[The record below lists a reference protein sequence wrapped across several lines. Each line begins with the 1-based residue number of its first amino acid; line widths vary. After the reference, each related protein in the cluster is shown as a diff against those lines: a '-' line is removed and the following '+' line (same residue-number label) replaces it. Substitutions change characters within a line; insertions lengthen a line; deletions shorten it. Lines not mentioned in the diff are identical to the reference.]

1 MNSDVNIKYSLPLWL
16 AVLCV
21 VIVSLYACNSM
32 QNKKPHNV
40 LVIHSSNKN
49 DSWVKDLNRGI
60 KKAFDDKN
68 LDTQIKEYYLSSEL
82 RAEEARQNEINK
94 LLDSYK
100 SKPLDLIIVAD
111 DDCFYSFFATEH
123 PYTHSKPVI
132 FAGIDYVVSDLFGV
146 HNHKNVTGITNEPNF
161 IETYR
166 LAVQLFG
173 MINNIQIVAENSPA
187 GKAAIEDAKSLLL
200 NIPNAVIKED
210 SLQVDTWESLESK
223 SNDSVYIYIKN
234 LNKINGRQ
242 LMESMTYRPHSFCIM
257 AKWSNFY
264 SDLPLMG
271 TAPFLMVNNEG
282 FGDGRIG
289 GYMAENYEV
298 GYEAANM
305 GAKILTG
312 TPIASIP
319 VKAIELKPIFNWAQ
333 LQRWNI
339 SIDKLP
345 ANSIILNMPMAIR
358 YSNLVIYMLI
368 FSCLFIVII
377 TVSLVY
383 ILNKEKKGKKLA
395 QNLLLNKREELEVTM
410 KSIRESVISIDN
422 NKRIFAINQATL
434 DCLGLK
440 KDMHEYI
447 GADIFSVLNITL
459 RGRDNYLTDIF
470 NSLDKFYLSY
480 QFEKG
485 ATIVTSENQSLL
497 IEGTVSSLQTMDNS
511 IGWIISFKDIT
522 DEFIKKE
529 LQTLAMGDAHVYGW
543 RYNGKKDIFVFEEVF
558 FRETGVYDN
567 GKHTIHSDV
576 FEGMIHPEDYANW
589 SKQINHILQRKS
601 EKQNIQLRIYI
612 NNKYEWWS
620 FNVTYI
626 NNPALSTSFT
636 LFGLC
641 MNIQTFKETE
651 ENLRIAKNKAEE
663 SDKLK
668 SIFLSNMSH
677 EIRTPLNAIVG
688 FSNLLTSDD
697 NFTAEEKSIFVT
709 TINEKCEILLT
720 LINDIL
726 DLSRIESG
734 LPFNPEI
741 CNLTLIIE
749 ETLASEKT
757 NLSKYVI
764 LKKYLPKEPVFIK
777 TDSLRLRQLIRN
789 LISNSIKFTREGY
802 IEVGCSINRNKNLI
816 FYVEDT
822 GLGISLKEQKKIF
835 ERFYKTDNFS
845 QGGGLGLSICKVIV
859 ERMGGEISV
868 QSVQGE
874 GSKFTVVLPY
884 SSVIESSYDNE

>member
-1 MNSDVNIKYSLPLWL
+1 M
-16 AVLCV
+16 
-21 VIVSLYACNSM
+21 IVSLYACNSV

-40 LVIHSSNKN
+40 LVIHSFNKN
-49 DSWVKDLNRGI
+49 DSWVEDLNKGI
-60 KKAFDDKN
+60 KEAFDVKN
-68 LDTQIKEYYLSSEL
+68 LDTQINEYYLSSEL
-82 RAEEARQNEINK
+82 RTEEAKQNEINK
-94 LLDSYK
+94 LLDSYR

-111 DDCFYSFFATEH
+111 DDCFSSFFATEH
-123 PYTHSKPVI
+123 PLTHSKPVI
-132 FAGIDYVVSDLFGV
+132 FAGIDYVISELIEK
-146 HNHKNVTGITNEPNF
+146 HNHGNITGITNEPNF
-161 IETYR
+161 RQTYR

-173 MINNIQIVAENSPA
+173 KINSIQIIAEDSYA
-187 GKAAIEDAKSLLL
+187 GRAAINDAKTHLIT
-200 NIPNAVIKED
+200 IPNTVIKED
-210 SLQVDTWESLESK
+210 SLHQDGWEPLELE
-223 SNDSVYIYIKN
+223 SNDSIYIFIKN
-234 LNKINGRQ
+234 INKINGRQ
-242 LMESMTYRPHSFCIM
+242 LMESMTYQPHSFCIM
-257 AKWSNFY
+257 AKWSDFY
-264 SDLPLMG
+264 SDLPHMG

-298 GYEAANM
+298 GYEAGIMA
-305 GAKILTG
+305 AKILTG
-312 TPIASIP
+312 TPVTSIP
-319 VKAIELKPIFNWAQ
+319 VKAIELKPIFNWQQ

-339 SIDKLP
+339 PIDKLP
-345 ANSIILNMPMAIR
+345 ANSIILNMPMGIR
-358 YSNLVIYMLI
+358 YSNLIIYVLV
-368 FSCLFIVII
+368 FSGLFIVFV
-377 TVSLVY
+377 TVSLIY
-383 ILNKEKKGKKLA
+383 ILNKEKKDKKLA

-422 NKRIFAINQATL
+422 NKQIFAMNQAAL
-434 DCLGLK
+434 DSLGLK
-440 KDMHEYI
+440 KDIHEYI
-447 GADIFSVLNITL
+447 GADIFSVFNITL
-459 RGRDNYLTDIF
+459 RGNENYLTDIF
-470 NSLDKFYLSY
+470 NSLDKNYLSY
-480 QFEKG
+480 QLEKG

-497 IEGTVSSLQTMDNS
+497 IEGTVSSLLTMDNYT
-511 IGWIISFKDIT
+511 GWIISFKDIT

-529 LQTLAMGDAHVYGW
+529 LQTLAMGDAHVYAW
-543 RYNGKKDIFVFEEVF
+543 RYNGKKDVFVFEEVF

-576 FEGMIHPEDYANW
+576 FEGMIHPEDYGNW
-589 SKQINHILQRKS
+589 NKQIKHILDRKS
-601 EKQNIQLRIYI
+601 DKLTIQIRIYI

-641 MNIQTFKETE
+641 MSIQTFKETE
-651 ENLRIAKNKAEE
+651 ENLRIAKDKAEE

-697 NFTAEEKSIFVT
+697 NFSAEEKSIFVT

-734 LPFNPEI
+734 LPFNPEV

-757 NLSKYVI
+757 ILSPYVA
-764 LKKYLPKEPVFIK
+764 LKKNLPKEPVFINA
-777 TDSLRLRQLIRN
+777 DSLRLRQLIRH
-789 LISNSIKFTREGY
+789 LINNSFKFTHDGF
-802 IEVGCSINRNKNLI
+802 IEVGCSVNQNKNLI
-816 FYVEDT
+816 FYVEDS

-868 QSVQGE
+868 QSVHGE

-884 SSVIESSYDNE
+884 SSVIEASYENE

>member
-1 MNSDVNIKYSLPLWL
+1 M
-16 AVLCV
+16 
-21 VIVSLYACNSM
+21 IVSLYACNSV

-40 LVIHSSNKN
+40 LVIHSFNKN
-49 DSWVKDLNRGI
+49 DSWVEDLNKGI
-60 KKAFDDKN
+60 KEAFDDEN
-68 LDTQIKEYYLSSEL
+68 LDTQVKEYYLSTEL
-82 RAEEARQNEINK
+82 RTEEAKQNEINK
-94 LLDSYK
+94 LLDSYS

-111 DDCFYSFFATEH
+111 DDCFSSFFATEH
-123 PYTHSKPVI
+123 PYTHSKPVV
-132 FAGIDYVVSDLFGV
+132 FAGIDYVISELIEKHTHG
-146 HNHKNVTGITNEPNF
+146 NITGITNEPNF
-161 IETYR
+161 RQTYR

-173 MINNIQIVAENSPA
+173 KINSIQIIAEDSYA
-187 GKAAIEDAKSLLL
+187 GRAAINDAKTHLIT
-200 NIPNAVIKED
+200 IPNTVIKED
-210 SLQVDTWESLESK
+210 SLQLDVWEPLELE
-223 SNDSVYIYIKN
+223 SNDSIYIFVKN
-234 LNKINGRQ
+234 INKINGRQ
-242 LMESMTYRPHSFCIM
+242 LIESMTYQPHSFCIM
-257 AKWSNFY
+257 AKWSDFY
-264 SDLPLMG
+264 SDLPHMG

-298 GYEAANM
+298 GYEAGIMA
-305 GAKILTG
+305 AKILTG
-312 TPIASIP
+312 TPVASIP
-319 VKAIELKPIFNWAQ
+319 VKAIELKPIFNWQQ

-339 SIDKLP
+339 PIDKLP
-345 ANSIILNMPMAIR
+345 ANSIILNMPMRIR
-358 YSNLVIYMLI
+358 YSNLIIYVLV
-368 FSCLFIVII
+368 FSGLFIVFV
-377 TVSLVY
+377 TVSLIY
-383 ILNKEKKGKKLA
+383 ILNKEKKDKKLA

-422 NKRIFAINQATL
+422 NKRIFAINQAAL

-459 RGRDNYLTDIF
+459 RGRDNYLADIF

-480 QFEKG
+480 QLDKG

-497 IEGTVSSLQTMDNS
+497 IEGTVSSLLTMDNYT
-511 IGWIISFKDIT
+511 GWIISFKDIT

-529 LQTLAMGDAHVYGW
+529 LHTLAMGDAHVYAW
-543 RYNGKKDIFVFEEVF
+543 RYNGKKDVFVFEEVF

-576 FEGMIHPEDYANW
+576 FEGMIHPEDYGNW
-589 SKQINHILQRKS
+589 NKQIKHILDRKS
-601 EKQNIQLRIYI
+601 DKLTIQIRIYI

-641 MNIQTFKETE
+641 MSIQTFKETE
-651 ENLRIAKNKAEE
+651 ENLRIAKDKAEE

-697 NFTAEEKSIFVT
+697 NFSAEEKSIFVT

-734 LPFNPEI
+734 LPFNPEV

-757 NLSKYVI
+757 ILSPYVA
-764 LKKYLPKEPVFIK
+764 LKKNLPKEPVFINA
-777 TDSLRLRQLIRN
+777 DSLRLRQLIRN
-789 LISNSIKFTREGY
+789 LINNSFKFTHDGF
-802 IEVGCSINRNKNLI
+802 IEVGCILSKNKNLI
-816 FYVEDT
+816 FYVEDS

-868 QSVQGE
+868 QSVHGE

-884 SSVIESSYDNE
+884 SSVIEASYENE

>member
-1 MNSDVNIKYSLPLWL
+1 
-16 AVLCV
+16 
-21 VIVSLYACNSM
+21 M

-40 LVIHSSNKN
+40 LVIHSFNKN
-49 DSWVKDLNRGI
+49 DSWVEDLNKGI
-60 KKAFDDKN
+60 KEAFDDKN
-68 LDTQIKEYYLSSEL
+68 LDTQINEYYLSSEL
-82 RAEEARQNEINK
+82 RTEEAKQNEINK
-94 LLDSYK
+94 LLDSYR

-111 DDCFYSFFATEH
+111 DDCFSSFFATEH
-123 PYTHSKPVI
+123 PLTHSKPVI
-132 FAGIDYVVSDLFGV
+132 FAGIDYVISELIEK
-146 HNHKNVTGITNEPNF
+146 HNHGNITGITNEPNF
-161 IETYR
+161 RQTYR

-173 MINNIQIVAENSPA
+173 KINSIQIIAEDSYA
-187 GKAAIEDAKSLLL
+187 GRAAINDAKTHLIT
-200 NIPNAVIKED
+200 IPNTVIKED
-210 SLQVDTWESLESK
+210 SLHQDGWEPLELE
-223 SNDSVYIYIKN
+223 SNDSIYIFIKN
-234 LNKINGRQ
+234 INKINGRQ
-242 LMESMTYRPHSFCIM
+242 LMESMTYQPHSFCIM
-257 AKWSNFY
+257 AKWSDFY
-264 SDLPLMG
+264 SDLPHMG

-289 GYMAENYEV
+289 GYMVENYEA
-298 GYEAANM
+298 GYEAGIMA
-305 GAKILTG
+305 AKILTG
-312 TPIASIP
+312 TPVASIP
-319 VKAIELKPIFNWAQ
+319 VKAIELKPIFNWQQ

-339 SIDKLP
+339 PIDKLP

-358 YSNLVIYMLI
+358 YSNLIIYVLV
-368 FSCLFIVII
+368 FSGLFIVFV
-377 TVSLVY
+377 TVSLIY
-383 ILNKEKKGKKLA
+383 ILNKEKKDKKLA

-422 NKRIFAINQATL
+422 NKQIFAMNQAAL

-440 KDMHEYI
+440 KDIHEYI

-459 RGRDNYLTDIF
+459 RGRDNYLADIF
-470 NSLDKFYLSY
+470 TSLDKFYHSY
-480 QFEKG
+480 QLDKG

-497 IEGTVSSLQTMDNS
+497 IEGTVSSLQTMDNYT
-511 IGWIISFKDIT
+511 GCIISFKDIT

-529 LQTLAMGDAHVYGW
+529 LHTLAMGDAHVYAW
-543 RYNGKKDIFVFEEVF
+543 RYNGKKDVFVFEEVF

-576 FEGMIHPEDYANW
+576 FEGMIHPEDYGNW
-589 SKQINHILQRKS
+589 NKQIKHILDRKS
-601 EKQNIQLRIYI
+601 DKLTIQIRIYI
-612 NNKYEWWS
+612 NNKYEWWA

-641 MNIQTFKETE
+641 MSIQTFKETE
-651 ENLRIAKNKAEE
+651 ENLRIAKDKAEE

-697 NFTAEEKSIFVT
+697 NFSAEEKSIFVT

-734 LPFNPEI
+734 LPFNPEV

-757 NLSKYVI
+757 ILSPYVA
-764 LKKYLPKEPVFIK
+764 LKKNLPKEPVFINA
-777 TDSLRLRQLIRN
+777 DSLRLRQLIRN
-789 LISNSIKFTREGY
+789 LINNSFKFTHDGF
-802 IEVGCSINRNKNLI
+802 IEVGCSVNQNKNLI
-816 FYVEDT
+816 FYVEDS

-868 QSVQGE
+868 QSVHGE

-884 SSVIESSYDNE
+884 SSVIEASYENE

>member
-1 MNSDVNIKYSLPLWL
+1 M
-16 AVLCV
+16 
-21 VIVSLYACNSM
+21 IVSLYACNSV

-40 LVIHSSNKN
+40 LVIHSFNKN
-49 DSWVKDLNRGI
+49 DSWVEDLNKGI
-60 KKAFDDKN
+60 KEAFDDKN
-68 LDTQIKEYYLSSEL
+68 LDTQINEYYLSSEL
-82 RAEEARQNEINK
+82 RTEEAKQNEINK
-94 LLDSYK
+94 LLDSYR

-111 DDCFYSFFATEH
+111 DDCFSSFFATEH
-123 PYTHSKPVI
+123 PLTHSKPVI
-132 FAGIDYVVSDLFGV
+132 FAGIDYVISELIEK
-146 HNHKNVTGITNEPNF
+146 HNHGNITGITNEPNF
-161 IETYR
+161 RQTYR

-173 MINNIQIVAENSPA
+173 KINSIQIIAEDSYA
-187 GKAAIEDAKSLLL
+187 GRAAINDAKTHLIT
-200 NIPNAVIKED
+200 IPNTVIKED
-210 SLQVDTWESLESK
+210 SLHQDGWEPLELE
-223 SNDSVYIYIKN
+223 SNDSIYIFIKN
-234 LNKINGRQ
+234 INKINGRQ
-242 LMESMTYRPHSFCIM
+242 LMESMTYQPHSFCIM
-257 AKWSNFY
+257 AKWSDFY
-264 SDLPLMG
+264 SDLPHMG

-289 GYMAENYEV
+289 GYMVENYEA
-298 GYEAANM
+298 GYEAGIMA
-305 GAKILTG
+305 AKILTG
-312 TPIASIP
+312 TPVASIP
-319 VKAIELKPIFNWAQ
+319 VKVIELKPIFNWQQ

-339 SIDKLP
+339 PIDKLP

-358 YSNLVIYMLI
+358 YSNLIIYVLV
-368 FSCLFIVII
+368 FSGLFIVFV
-377 TVSLVY
+377 TVSLIY
-383 ILNKEKKGKKLA
+383 ILNKEKKDKKLA

-422 NKRIFAINQATL
+422 NKQIFAMNQAAL

-440 KDMHEYI
+440 KDIHEYI

-459 RGRDNYLTDIF
+459 RGRDNYLADIF
-470 NSLDKFYLSY
+470 TSLDKFYHSY
-480 QFEKG
+480 QLDKG

-497 IEGTVSSLQTMDNS
+497 IEGTVSSLQTMDNYT
-511 IGWIISFKDIT
+511 GCIISFKDIT

-529 LQTLAMGDAHVYGW
+529 LHTLAMGDAHVYAW
-543 RYNGKKDIFVFEEVF
+543 RYNGKKDVFVFEEVF

-576 FEGMIHPEDYANW
+576 FEGMIHPEDYGNW
-589 SKQINHILQRKS
+589 NKQIKHILNRKS
-601 EKQNIQLRIYI
+601 DKLTIQIRIYI
-612 NNKYEWWS
+612 NNKYEWWT

-641 MNIQTFKETE
+641 MSIQTFKETE
-651 ENLRIAKNKAEE
+651 ENLRIAKDKAEE

-697 NFTAEEKSIFVT
+697 NFSAEEKSIFVT

-734 LPFNPEI
+734 LPFNPEV

-757 NLSKYVI
+757 ILSPYVA
-764 LKKYLPKEPVFIK
+764 LKKNLPKEPVFINA
-777 TDSLRLRQLIRN
+777 DSLRLRQLIRH
-789 LISNSIKFTREGY
+789 LINNSFKFTHDGF
-802 IEVGCSINRNKNLI
+802 IEVGCSVNQNKNLI
-816 FYVEDT
+816 FYVEDS

-868 QSVQGE
+868 QSVHGE

-884 SSVIESSYDNE
+884 SSVIEASYENE

>member
-1 MNSDVNIKYSLPLWL
+1 M
-16 AVLCV
+16 
-21 VIVSLYACNSM
+21 IVSLYACNSV

-40 LVIHSSNKN
+40 LVIHSFNKN
-49 DSWVKDLNRGI
+49 DSWVEDLNKGI
-60 KKAFDDKN
+60 KEAFDDKN
-68 LDTQIKEYYLSSEL
+68 LDTQINEYYLSSEL
-82 RAEEARQNEINK
+82 RTEEAKQNEINK
-94 LLDSYK
+94 LLDSYR

-111 DDCFYSFFATEH
+111 DDCFSSFFATEH
-123 PYTHSKPVI
+123 PLTHSKPVI
-132 FAGIDYVVSDLFGV
+132 FAGIDYVISELIEK
-146 HNHKNVTGITNEPNF
+146 HNHGNITGITNEPNF
-161 IETYR
+161 RQTYR

-173 MINNIQIVAENSPA
+173 KINSIQIIAEDSYA
-187 GKAAIEDAKSLLL
+187 GRAAINDAKTHLIT
-200 NIPNAVIKED
+200 IPNTVIKED
-210 SLQVDTWESLESK
+210 SLHQDGWEPLELE
-223 SNDSVYIYIKN
+223 SNDSIYIFIKN
-234 LNKINGRQ
+234 INKINGRQ
-242 LMESMTYRPHSFCIM
+242 LMESMTYQPHSFCIM
-257 AKWSNFY
+257 AKWSDFY
-264 SDLPLMG
+264 SDLPHMG

-298 GYEAANM
+298 GYEAGIMA
-305 GAKILTG
+305 AKILTG
-312 TPIASIP
+312 TPVASIP
-319 VKAIELKPIFNWAQ
+319 VKAIELKPIFNWQQ

-339 SIDKLP
+339 PIDKLP
-345 ANSIILNMPMAIR
+345 ANSIILNMPMGIR
-358 YSNLVIYMLI
+358 YSNFIIYILV
-368 FSCLFIVII
+368 FSGLFIVFV
-377 TVSLVY
+377 TVSLIY
-383 ILNKEKKGKKLA
+383 ILNKEKKDKKLA

-422 NKRIFAINQATL
+422 NKQIFAMNQAAL

-440 KDMHEYI
+440 KDIHEYI

-459 RGRDNYLTDIF
+459 RGRDNYLADIF
-470 NSLDKFYLSY
+470 TSLDKFYHSY
-480 QFEKG
+480 QLDKG

-497 IEGTVSSLQTMDNS
+497 IEGTVSSLQTMDNYT
-511 IGWIISFKDIT
+511 GCIISFKDIT

-529 LQTLAMGDAHVYGW
+529 LHTLAMGDAHVYAW
-543 RYNGKKDIFVFEEVF
+543 RYNGKKDVFVFEEVF

-576 FEGMIHPEDYANW
+576 FEGMIHPEDYGNW
-589 SKQINHILQRKS
+589 NKQIKHILNRKS
-601 EKQNIQLRIYI
+601 DKLTIQIRIYI

-641 MNIQTFKETE
+641 MSIQTFKETE
-651 ENLRIAKNKAEE
+651 ENLRIAKDKAEE

-697 NFTAEEKSIFVT
+697 NFSAEEKSIFVT

-734 LPFNPEI
+734 LPFNPEV

-757 NLSKYVI
+757 ILSPYVA
-764 LKKYLPKEPVFIK
+764 LKKNLPKEPVFINA
-777 TDSLRLRQLIRN
+777 DSLRLRQLIRN
-789 LISNSIKFTREGY
+789 LINNSFKFTHDGF
-802 IEVGCSINRNKNLI
+802 IEVGCSVNQNKNLI
-816 FYVEDT
+816 FYVEDS

-868 QSVQGE
+868 QSVHGE

-884 SSVIESSYDNE
+884 SSVIEASYENE

>member
-1 MNSDVNIKYSLPLWL
+1 MT
-16 AVLCV
+16 
-21 VIVSLYACNSM
+21 VSLYACNSV

-40 LVIHSSNKN
+40 LVIHSFNKN
-49 DSWVKDLNRGI
+49 DSWVEDLNKGI
-60 KKAFDDKN
+60 KEAFDDKN
-68 LDTQIKEYYLSSEL
+68 LDTQINEYYLSSEL
-82 RAEEARQNEINK
+82 RTEEAKQNEINK
-94 LLDSYK
+94 LLDSYR

-111 DDCFYSFFATEH
+111 DDCFSSFFATEH
-123 PYTHSKPVI
+123 PLTHSKPVI
-132 FAGIDYVVSDLFGV
+132 FAGIDYVISELIEK
-146 HNHKNVTGITNEPNF
+146 HNHGNITGITNEPNF
-161 IETYR
+161 RQTYR

-173 MINNIQIVAENSPA
+173 KINSIQIIAEDSYA
-187 GKAAIEDAKSLLL
+187 GRAAINDAKTHLIT
-200 NIPNAVIKED
+200 IPNTVIKED
-210 SLQVDTWESLESK
+210 SLHQDGWEPLELE
-223 SNDSVYIYIKN
+223 SNDSIYIFIKN
-234 LNKINGRQ
+234 INKINGRQ
-242 LMESMTYRPHSFCIM
+242 LMESMTYQPHSFCIM
-257 AKWSNFY
+257 AKWSDFY
-264 SDLPLMG
+264 SDLPHMG

-289 GYMAENYEV
+289 GYMVENYEA
-298 GYEAANM
+298 GYEAGIMA
-305 GAKILTG
+305 AKILTG
-312 TPIASIP
+312 TPVASIP
-319 VKAIELKPIFNWAQ
+319 VKAIELKPIFNWQQ

-339 SIDKLP
+339 PIDKLP

-358 YSNLVIYMLI
+358 YSNLIIYVLV
-368 FSCLFIVII
+368 FSGLFIVFV
-377 TVSLVY
+377 TVSLIY
-383 ILNKEKKGKKLA
+383 ILNKEKKDKKLA

-422 NKRIFAINQATL
+422 NKQIFAMNQAAL
-434 DCLGLK
+434 DSLGLK
-440 KDMHEYI
+440 KDIHEYI
-447 GADIFSVLNITL
+447 GADIFSVFNITL
-459 RGRDNYLTDIF
+459 RGNENYLTDIF
-470 NSLDKFYLSY
+470 NSLDKNYLSY
-480 QFEKG
+480 QLEKG

-497 IEGTVSSLQTMDNS
+497 IEGTVSSLLTMDNYT
-511 IGWIISFKDIT
+511 GWIISFKDIT

-529 LQTLAMGDAHVYGW
+529 LHTLAMGDAHVYAW
-543 RYNGKKDIFVFEEVF
+543 RYNGKKDVFVFEEVF

-576 FEGMIHPEDYANW
+576 FEGMIHPEDYGNW
-589 SKQINHILQRKS
+589 NKQIKHILDRKS
-601 EKQNIQLRIYI
+601 DKLTIQIRIYI

-641 MNIQTFKETE
+641 MSIQTFKETE
-651 ENLRIAKNKAEE
+651 ENLRIAKDKAEE

-697 NFTAEEKSIFVT
+697 NFSAEEKSIFVT

-734 LPFNPEI
+734 LPFNPEV

-757 NLSKYVI
+757 ILSPYVA
-764 LKKYLPKEPVFIK
+764 LKKNLPKEPVFINA
-777 TDSLRLRQLIRN
+777 DSLRLRQLIRN
-789 LISNSIKFTREGY
+789 LINNSFKFTHDGF
-802 IEVGCSINRNKNLI
+802 IEVGCSVNQNKNLI
-816 FYVEDT
+816 FYVEDS

-868 QSVQGE
+868 QSVHGE

-884 SSVIESSYDNE
+884 SSVIEASYENE

>member
-1 MNSDVNIKYSLPLWL
+1 M
-16 AVLCV
+16 
-21 VIVSLYACNSM
+21 IVSLYACNSV

-40 LVIHSSNKN
+40 LVIHSFNKN
-49 DSWVKDLNRGI
+49 DSWVEDLNKGI
-60 KKAFDDKN
+60 KEAFDDKN
-68 LDTQIKEYYLSSEL
+68 LDTQINEYYLSSEL
-82 RAEEARQNEINK
+82 RTEEAKQNEINK
-94 LLDSYK
+94 LLDSYR

-111 DDCFYSFFATEH
+111 DDCFSSFFATEH
-123 PYTHSKPVI
+123 PLTHSKPVI
-132 FAGIDYVVSDLFGV
+132 FAGIDYVISELIEK
-146 HNHKNVTGITNEPNF
+146 HNHGNITGITNEPNF
-161 IETYR
+161 RQTYR

-173 MINNIQIVAENSPA
+173 KINSIQIIAEDSYA
-187 GKAAIEDAKSLLL
+187 GRAAINDAKTHLIT
-200 NIPNAVIKED
+200 IPNTVIKED
-210 SLQVDTWESLESK
+210 SLHQDGWEPLELE
-223 SNDSVYIYIKN
+223 SNDSIYIFIKN
-234 LNKINGRQ
+234 INKINGRQ
-242 LMESMTYRPHSFCIM
+242 LMESMTYQPHSFCIM
-257 AKWSNFY
+257 AKWSDFY
-264 SDLPLMG
+264 SDLPHMG

-289 GYMAENYEV
+289 GYMVENYEA
-298 GYEAANM
+298 GYEAGIMA
-305 GAKILTG
+305 AKILTG
-312 TPIASIP
+312 TPVASIP
-319 VKAIELKPIFNWAQ
+319 VKAIELKPIFNWQQ

-339 SIDKLP
+339 PIDKLP

-358 YSNLVIYMLI
+358 YSNLIIYVLV
-368 FSCLFIVII
+368 FSGLFIVFV
-377 TVSLVY
+377 TVSLIY
-383 ILNKEKKGKKLA
+383 ILNKEKKDKKLA

-422 NKRIFAINQATL
+422 NKQIFAMNQAAL
-434 DCLGLK
+434 DSLGLK
-440 KDMHEYI
+440 KDIHEYI
-447 GADIFSVLNITL
+447 GADIFSVFNITL
-459 RGRDNYLTDIF
+459 RGRDNYLADIF
-470 NSLDKFYLSY
+470 TSLDKFYHSY
-480 QFEKG
+480 QLDKG

-497 IEGTVSSLQTMDNS
+497 IEGTVSSLQTMDNYT
-511 IGWIISFKDIT
+511 GCIISFKDIT

-529 LQTLAMGDAHVYGW
+529 LHTLAMGDAHVYAW
-543 RYNGKKDIFVFEEVF
+543 RYNGKKDVFVFEEVF

-576 FEGMIHPEDYANW
+576 FEGMIHPEDYGNW
-589 SKQINHILQRKS
+589 NKQIKHILNRKS
-601 EKQNIQLRIYI
+601 DKLTIQIRIYI

-641 MNIQTFKETE
+641 MSIQTFKETE
-651 ENLRIAKNKAEE
+651 ENLRIAKDKAEE

-697 NFTAEEKSIFVT
+697 NFSAEEKSIFVT

-734 LPFNPEI
+734 LPFNPEV

-757 NLSKYVI
+757 ILSPYVA
-764 LKKYLPKEPVFIK
+764 LKKNLPKEPVFINA
-777 TDSLRLRQLIRN
+777 DSLRLRQLIRN
-789 LISNSIKFTREGY
+789 LINNSFKFTHDGF
-802 IEVGCSINRNKNLI
+802 IEVGCSVNQNKNLI
-816 FYVEDT
+816 FYVEDS

-868 QSVQGE
+868 QSVHGE

-884 SSVIESSYDNE
+884 SSVIEASYENE

>member
-1 MNSDVNIKYSLPLWL
+1 M
-16 AVLCV
+16 
-21 VIVSLYACNSM
+21 IVSLYACNSV
-32 QNKKPHNV
+32 QDKKPHNV
-40 LVIHSSNKN
+40 LVIHSFNKN
-49 DSWVKDLNRGI
+49 DSWVEDLNKGI
-60 KKAFDDKN
+60 KEAFDDKN
-68 LDTQIKEYYLSSEL
+68 LDTQINEYYLSSEL
-82 RAEEARQNEINK
+82 RTEEAKQNEINK
-94 LLDSYK
+94 LLDSYR

-111 DDCFYSFFATEH
+111 DDCFSSFFATEH
-123 PYTHSKPVI
+123 PLTHSKPVI
-132 FAGIDYVVSDLFGV
+132 FAGIDYVISELIEK
-146 HNHKNVTGITNEPNF
+146 HNHGNITGITNEPNF
-161 IETYR
+161 RQTYR

-173 MINNIQIVAENSPA
+173 KINSIQIIAEDSYA
-187 GKAAIEDAKSLLL
+187 GRAAINDAKTHLIT
-200 NIPNAVIKED
+200 IPNTVIKED
-210 SLQVDTWESLESK
+210 SLHQDGWEPLELE
-223 SNDSVYIYIKN
+223 SNDSIYIFIKN
-234 LNKINGRQ
+234 INKINGRQ
-242 LMESMTYRPHSFCIM
+242 LMESMTYQPHSFCIM
-257 AKWSNFY
+257 AKWSDFY
-264 SDLPLMG
+264 SDLPHMG

-298 GYEAANM
+298 GYEAGIMA
-305 GAKILTG
+305 AKILTG
-312 TPIASIP
+312 TPVASIP
-319 VKAIELKPIFNWAQ
+319 VKAIELKPIFNWQQ

-339 SIDKLP
+339 PIDKLP

-358 YSNLVIYMLI
+358 YSNLIIYVLV
-368 FSCLFIVII
+368 FSGLFIVFV
-377 TVSLVY
+377 TVSLIY
-383 ILNKEKKGKKLA
+383 ILNKEKKDKKLA

-422 NKRIFAINQATL
+422 NKQIFAMNQAAL

-440 KDMHEYI
+440 KDIHEYI

-459 RGRDNYLTDIF
+459 RGRDNYLADIF
-470 NSLDKFYLSY
+470 TSLDKFYHSY
-480 QFEKG
+480 QLDKG

-497 IEGTVSSLQTMDNS
+497 IEGTVSSLLTMDNYT
-511 IGWIISFKDIT
+511 GWIISFKDIT

-529 LQTLAMGDAHVYGW
+529 LHTLAMGDAHVYAW
-543 RYNGKKDIFVFEEVF
+543 RYNGKKDVFVFEEVF

-576 FEGMIHPEDYANW
+576 FEGMIHPEDYGNW
-589 SKQINHILQRKS
+589 NKQIKHILNRKS
-601 EKQNIQLRIYI
+601 DKLTIQIRIYI
-612 NNKYEWWS
+612 NNKYEWWA

-641 MNIQTFKETE
+641 MSIQTFKETE
-651 ENLRIAKNKAEE
+651 ENLRIAKDKAEE

-697 NFTAEEKSIFVT
+697 NFSAEEKSIFVT

-734 LPFNPEI
+734 LPFNPEV

-757 NLSKYVI
+757 ILSPYVA
-764 LKKYLPKEPVFIK
+764 LKKNLPKEPVFINA
-777 TDSLRLRQLIRN
+777 DSLRLRQLIRN
-789 LISNSIKFTREGY
+789 LINNSFKFTHDGF
-802 IEVGCSINRNKNLI
+802 IEVGCSVNQNKNLI
-816 FYVEDT
+816 FYVEDS

-868 QSVQGE
+868 QSVHGE

-884 SSVIESSYDNE
+884 SSVIEASYENE

>member
-1 MNSDVNIKYSLPLWL
+1 
-16 AVLCV
+16 
-21 VIVSLYACNSM
+21 M

-40 LVIHSSNKN
+40 LVIHSFNKN
-49 DSWVKDLNRGI
+49 DSWVEDLNKGI
-60 KKAFDDKN
+60 KEAFDDEN
-68 LDTQIKEYYLSSEL
+68 LDTQVKEYYLSTEL
-82 RAEEARQNEINK
+82 RTEEAKQNEINK
-94 LLDSYK
+94 LLDSYS

-111 DDCFYSFFATEH
+111 DDCFSSFFATEH
-123 PYTHSKPVI
+123 PYTHSKPVV
-132 FAGIDYVVSDLFGV
+132 FAGIDYVISELIEKHTHG
-146 HNHKNVTGITNEPNF
+146 NITGITNEPNF
-161 IETYR
+161 RQTYR

-173 MINNIQIVAENSPA
+173 KINSIQIIAEDSYA
-187 GKAAIEDAKSLLL
+187 GRAAINDAKTHLIT
-200 NIPNAVIKED
+200 IPNTVIKED
-210 SLQVDTWESLESK
+210 SLHQDGWGSLELE
-223 SNDSVYIYIKN
+223 SNDSIYIFVKN
-234 LNKINGRQ
+234 INKINGRQ
-242 LMESMTYRPHSFCIM
+242 LIESMTYQPHSFCIM
-257 AKWSNFY
+257 AKWSDFY
-264 SDLPLMG
+264 SDLPHMG

-282 FGDGRIG
+282 FGDGRMG

-298 GYEAANM
+298 GYEAGIMA
-305 GAKILTG
+305 AKILTG
-312 TPIASIP
+312 TPVASIP
-319 VKAIELKPIFNWAQ
+319 VKAIELKPIFNWQQ

-339 SIDKLP
+339 PIDKLP
-345 ANSIILNMPMAIR
+345 ANSIILNMPMRIR
-358 YSNLVIYMLI
+358 YSNLIIYVLV
-368 FSCLFIVII
+368 FSGLFIVFV
-377 TVSLVY
+377 TVSLIY
-383 ILNKEKKGKKLA
+383 ILNKEKKDKKLA

-422 NKRIFAINQATL
+422 NKRIFAINQAAL

-447 GADIFSVLNITL
+447 GADIFSVFNITL
-459 RGRDNYLTDIF
+459 RGRDNYLADIF

-480 QFEKG
+480 QLDKG

-497 IEGTVSSLQTMDNS
+497 IEGTVSSLLTMDNYT
-511 IGWIISFKDIT
+511 GWIISFKDIT

-529 LQTLAMGDAHVYGW
+529 LHTLAMGDAHVYAW
-543 RYNGKKDIFVFEEVF
+543 RYNGKKDVFVFEEVF

-576 FEGMIHPEDYANW
+576 FEGMIHPEDYGNW
-589 SKQINHILQRKS
+589 NKQIKHILDRKS
-601 EKQNIQLRIYI
+601 DKLTIQIRIYI

-641 MNIQTFKETE
+641 MSIQTFKETE
-651 ENLRIAKNKAEE
+651 ENLRIAKDKAEE

-697 NFTAEEKSIFVT
+697 NFSAEEKSIFVT

-720 LINDIL
+720 LISDIL

-734 LPFNPEI
+734 LPFNTEV

-757 NLSKYVI
+757 ILSPYVA
-764 LKKYLPKEPVFIK
+764 LKKNLPKEPVFINA
-777 TDSLRLRQLIRN
+777 DSLRLRQLIRN
-789 LISNSIKFTREGY
+789 LINNSFKFTHDGF
-802 IEVGCSINRNKNLI
+802 IEVGCILSKNKNLI
-816 FYVEDT
+816 FYVEDS

-868 QSVQGE
+868 QSVHGE

-884 SSVIESSYDNE
+884 SSVIEASYENE

>member
-1 MNSDVNIKYSLPLWL
+1 
-16 AVLCV
+16 
-21 VIVSLYACNSM
+21 M

-40 LVIHSSNKN
+40 LVIHSFNKN
-49 DSWVKDLNRGI
+49 DSWVEDLNKGI
-60 KKAFDDKN
+60 KEAFDDEN
-68 LDTQIKEYYLSSEL
+68 LDTQVKEYYLSTEL
-82 RAEEARQNEINK
+82 RTEEAKQNEINK
-94 LLDSYK
+94 LLDSYS

-111 DDCFYSFFATEH
+111 DDCFSSFFATEH
-123 PYTHSKPVI
+123 PYTHSKPVV
-132 FAGIDYVVSDLFGV
+132 FAGIDYVISELIEK
-146 HNHKNVTGITNEPNF
+146 HTHENITGITNEPNF
-161 IETYR
+161 RQTYR

-173 MINNIQIVAENSPA
+173 KINSIQIIAEDSYA
-187 GKAAIEDAKSLLL
+187 GRAAINDAKTHLIT
-200 NIPNAVIKED
+200 IPNTVIKED
-210 SLQVDTWESLESK
+210 SLHQDGWEPLELE
-223 SNDSVYIYIKN
+223 SNDSIYIFIKN
-234 LNKINGRQ
+234 INKINGRQ
-242 LMESMTYRPHSFCIM
+242 LMESMTYQPHSFCIM
-257 AKWSNFY
+257 AKWSDFY
-264 SDLPLMG
+264 SDLPHMG

-298 GYEAANM
+298 GYEAGIMA
-305 GAKILTG
+305 AKILTG
-312 TPIASIP
+312 TPVASIP
-319 VKAIELKPIFNWAQ
+319 VKAIELKPIFNWQQ

-339 SIDKLP
+339 PIDKLP
-345 ANSIILNMPMAIR
+345 ANSIILNMPMGIR
-358 YSNLVIYMLI
+358 YSNLIIYVLV
-368 FSCLFIVII
+368 FSGLFIVFV
-377 TVSLVY
+377 TVSLIY
-383 ILNKEKKGKKLA
+383 ILNKEKKDKKLA

-422 NKRIFAINQATL
+422 NKQIFAMNQAAL

-440 KDMHEYI
+440 KDIHEYI
-447 GADIFSVLNITL
+447 GADIFSVFNITL
-459 RGRDNYLTDIF
+459 RGRDNYLADIF

-480 QFEKG
+480 QLDKG

-497 IEGTVSSLQTMDNS
+497 IEGTVSSLLTMDNYT
-511 IGWIISFKDIT
+511 GWIISFKDIT

-529 LQTLAMGDAHVYGW
+529 LHTLAMGDAHVYAW
-543 RYNGKKDIFVFEEVF
+543 RYNGKKDVFVFEEVF

-576 FEGMIHPEDYANW
+576 FEGMIHPEDYGNW
-589 SKQINHILQRKS
+589 NKQIKHILDRKS
-601 EKQNIQLRIYI
+601 DKLTIQIRIYI

-641 MNIQTFKETE
+641 MSIQTFKETE
-651 ENLRIAKNKAEE
+651 ENLRIAKDKAEE

-697 NFTAEEKSIFVT
+697 NFSAEEKSIFVT

-734 LPFNPEI
+734 LPFNPEV

-757 NLSKYVI
+757 ILSPYVA
-764 LKKYLPKEPVFIK
+764 LKKNLPKEPVFINA
-777 TDSLRLRQLIRN
+777 DSLRLRQLIRN
-789 LISNSIKFTREGY
+789 LINNSFKFTHDGF
-802 IEVGCSINRNKNLI
+802 IEVGCILSKNKNLI
-816 FYVEDT
+816 FYVEDS

-868 QSVQGE
+868 QSVHGE

-884 SSVIESSYDNE
+884 SSVIEASYENE

>member
-1 MNSDVNIKYSLPLWL
+1 M
-16 AVLCV
+16 
-21 VIVSLYACNSM
+21 IVSLYACNSV

-40 LVIHSSNKN
+40 LVIHSFNKN
-49 DSWVKDLNRGI
+49 DSWVEDLNKGI
-60 KKAFDDKN
+60 KEAFDDEN
-68 LDTQIKEYYLSSEL
+68 LDTQVKEYYLSTEL
-82 RAEEARQNEINK
+82 RTEEAKQKEINK
-94 LLDSYK
+94 LLDSYS

-111 DDCFYSFFATEH
+111 DDCFSSFFATEH
-123 PYTHSKPVI
+123 PYTHSKPVV
-132 FAGIDYVVSDLFGV
+132 FAGIDYVISELIEK
-146 HNHKNVTGITNEPNF
+146 HTHENITGITNEPNF
-161 IETYR
+161 RQTYR

-173 MINNIQIVAENSPA
+173 KINSIQIIAEDSYA
-187 GKAAIEDAKSLLL
+187 GRAAINDAKTHLIT
-200 NIPNAVIKED
+200 IPNTVIKED
-210 SLQVDTWESLESK
+210 SLQLDVWEPLELE
-223 SNDSVYIYIKN
+223 SNDSIYIFVKN
-234 LNKINGRQ
+234 INKINGRQ
-242 LMESMTYRPHSFCIM
+242 LIESMTYQPHSFCIM
-257 AKWSNFY
+257 AKWSDFY
-264 SDLPLMG
+264 SDLPHMG

-298 GYEAANM
+298 GYEAGIMA
-305 GAKILTG
+305 AKILTG
-312 TPIASIP
+312 TPVASIP
-319 VKAIELKPIFNWAQ
+319 VKAIELKPIFNWQQ

-339 SIDKLP
+339 PIDKLP
-345 ANSIILNMPMAIR
+345 ANSIILNMPMRIR
-358 YSNLVIYMLI
+358 YSNLIIYVLV
-368 FSCLFIVII
+368 FSGLFIVFI
-377 TVSLVY
+377 TVSLIY
-383 ILNKEKKGKKLA
+383 ILNKEKKDKKLA

-422 NKRIFAINQATL
+422 NKRIFAINQAAL

-459 RGRDNYLTDIF
+459 RGRDNYLADIF

-480 QFEKG
+480 QLDKG

-497 IEGTVSSLQTMDNS
+497 IEGTVSSLLTMDNYT
-511 IGWIISFKDIT
+511 GWIISFKDIT

-529 LQTLAMGDAHVYGW
+529 LHTLAMGDAHVYAW
-543 RYNGKKDIFVFEEVF
+543 RYNGKKDVFVFEEVF

-567 GKHTIHSDV
+567 GKHTIYSDV
-576 FEGMIHPEDYANW
+576 FEGMIHPEDYGNW
-589 SKQINHILQRKS
+589 NKQIKHILDRKS
-601 EKQNIQLRIYI
+601 DKLTIQIRIYI
-612 NNKYEWWS
+612 NNKYEWWT

-641 MNIQTFKETE
+641 MSIQTFKETE
-651 ENLRIAKNKAEE
+651 ENLRIAKDKAEE

-697 NFTAEEKSIFVT
+697 NFSAEEKSIFVT

-734 LPFNPEI
+734 LPFNPEV

-757 NLSKYVI
+757 ILSPYVA
-764 LKKYLPKEPVFIK
+764 LKKNLPKEPVFINA
-777 TDSLRLRQLIRN
+777 DSLRLRQLIRN
-789 LISNSIKFTREGY
+789 LINNSFKFTHDGF
-802 IEVGCSINRNKNLI
+802 IEVGCILSKNKNLI
-816 FYVEDT
+816 FYVEDS

-868 QSVQGE
+868 QSVHGE

-884 SSVIESSYDNE
+884 SSVIEASYENE

>member
-1 MNSDVNIKYSLPLWL
+1 M
-16 AVLCV
+16 
-21 VIVSLYACNSM
+21 IVSLYACNSV

-40 LVIHSSNKN
+40 LVIHSFNKN
-49 DSWVKDLNRGI
+49 DSWVEDLNKGI
-60 KKAFDDKN
+60 KEAFDDKN
-68 LDTQIKEYYLSSEL
+68 LDTQINEYYLSSEL
-82 RAEEARQNEINK
+82 RTEEAKQNEINK
-94 LLDSYK
+94 LLDSYR

-111 DDCFYSFFATEH
+111 DDCFSSFFATEH
-123 PYTHSKPVI
+123 PLTHSKPVI
-132 FAGIDYVVSDLFGV
+132 FAGIDYVISELIEK
-146 HNHKNVTGITNEPNF
+146 HNHGNITGITNEPNF
-161 IETYR
+161 RQTYR

-173 MINNIQIVAENSPA
+173 KINSIQIIAEDSYA
-187 GKAAIEDAKSLLL
+187 GRAAINDAKTHLIT
-200 NIPNAVIKED
+200 IPNTVIKED
-210 SLQVDTWESLESK
+210 SLHQDGWEPLELE
-223 SNDSVYIYIKN
+223 SNDSIYIFIKN
-234 LNKINGRQ
+234 INKINGRQ
-242 LMESMTYRPHSFCIM
+242 LMESMTYQPHSFCIM
-257 AKWSNFY
+257 AKWSDFY
-264 SDLPLMG
+264 SDLPHMG

-289 GYMAENYEV
+289 GYMVENYEA
-298 GYEAANM
+298 GYEAGIMA
-305 GAKILTG
+305 AKILTG
-312 TPIASIP
+312 TPVASIP
-319 VKAIELKPIFNWAQ
+319 VKAIELKPIFNWQQ

-339 SIDKLP
+339 PIDKLP
-345 ANSIILNMPMAIR
+345 ANSIILNMPMGIR
-358 YSNLVIYMLI
+358 YSNLIIYVLV
-368 FSCLFIVII
+368 FSGLFIVFV
-377 TVSLVY
+377 TVSLIY
-383 ILNKEKKGKKLA
+383 ILNKEKKDKKLA

-422 NKRIFAINQATL
+422 NKQIFAMNQAAL
-434 DCLGLK
+434 DSLGLK
-440 KDMHEYI
+440 KDIHEYI

-459 RGRDNYLTDIF
+459 RGRDNYLADIF
-470 NSLDKFYLSY
+470 TSLDKFYHSY
-480 QFEKG
+480 QLDKG

-497 IEGTVSSLQTMDNS
+497 IEGTVSSLQTMDNYT
-511 IGWIISFKDIT
+511 GCIISFKDIT

-529 LQTLAMGDAHVYGW
+529 LHTLAMGDAHVYAW
-543 RYNGKKDIFVFEEVF
+543 RYNGKKDVFVFEEVF

-576 FEGMIHPEDYANW
+576 FEGMIHPEDYGNW
-589 SKQINHILQRKS
+589 NKQIKHILNRKS
-601 EKQNIQLRIYI
+601 DKLTIQIRIYI
-612 NNKYEWWS
+612 NNKYEWWA

-641 MNIQTFKETE
+641 MSIQTFKETE
-651 ENLRIAKNKAEE
+651 ENLRIAKDKAEE

-697 NFTAEEKSIFVT
+697 NFSAEEKSIFVT

-734 LPFNPEI
+734 LPFNTEV

-757 NLSKYVI
+757 ILSPYVA
-764 LKKYLPKEPVFIK
+764 LKKNLPKEPVFINA
-777 TDSLRLRQLIRN
+777 DSLRLRQLIRN
-789 LISNSIKFTREGY
+789 LINNSFKFTHDGF
-802 IEVGCSINRNKNLI
+802 IEVGCSVNQNKNLI
-816 FYVEDT
+816 FYVEDS

-868 QSVQGE
+868 QSVHGE

-884 SSVIESSYDNE
+884 SSVIEASYENE

>member
-1 MNSDVNIKYSLPLWL
+1 M
-16 AVLCV
+16 
-21 VIVSLYACNSM
+21 IVSLYACNSV

-40 LVIHSSNKN
+40 LVIHSFNKN
-49 DSWVKDLNRGI
+49 DSWVEDLNKGI
-60 KKAFDDKN
+60 KEAFDDKN
-68 LDTQIKEYYLSSEL
+68 LDTQVKEYYLSSEL
-82 RAEEARQNEINK
+82 RTEEAKQNEINK
-94 LLDSYK
+94 LLDSYR

-111 DDCFYSFFATEH
+111 DDCFSSFFATEH
-123 PYTHSKPVI
+123 PLTHSKPVI
-132 FAGIDYVVSDLFGV
+132 FAGIDYVISELIEK
-146 HNHKNVTGITNEPNF
+146 HNHGNITGITNEPNF
-161 IETYR
+161 RQTYR

-173 MINNIQIVAENSPA
+173 KINSIQIIAEDSYA
-187 GKAAIEDAKSLLL
+187 GRAAINDAKTHLIT
-200 NIPNAVIKED
+200 IPNTVIKED
-210 SLQVDTWESLESK
+210 SLHQDGWEPLELE
-223 SNDSVYIYIKN
+223 SNDSIYIFVKN
-234 LNKINGRQ
+234 INKINGRQ
-242 LMESMTYRPHSFCIM
+242 LIESMTYQPHSFCIM
-257 AKWSNFY
+257 AKWSDFY
-264 SDLPLMG
+264 SDLPHMG

-298 GYEAANM
+298 GYEAGIMA
-305 GAKILTG
+305 AKILTG
-312 TPIASIP
+312 TPVASIP
-319 VKAIELKPIFNWAQ
+319 VKAIELKPIFNWQQ

-339 SIDKLP
+339 PIDKLP
-345 ANSIILNMPMAIR
+345 ANSIILNMPMGIR
-358 YSNLVIYMLI
+358 YSNLIIYVLV
-368 FSCLFIVII
+368 FSGLFIVFV
-377 TVSLVY
+377 TVSLIY
-383 ILNKEKKGKKLA
+383 ILNKEKKDKKLA

-422 NKRIFAINQATL
+422 NKQIFAMNQAAL
-434 DCLGLK
+434 DSLGLK
-440 KDMHEYI
+440 KDIHEYI
-447 GADIFSVLNITL
+447 GADIFSVFNITL
-459 RGRDNYLTDIF
+459 RGNENYLTDIF
-470 NSLDKFYLSY
+470 NSLDKNYLSY
-480 QFEKG
+480 QLEKG

-497 IEGTVSSLQTMDNS
+497 IEGTVSSLLTMDNYT
-511 IGWIISFKDIT
+511 GWIISFKDIT

-529 LQTLAMGDAHVYGW
+529 LHTLAMGDAHVYAW
-543 RYNGKKDIFVFEEVF
+543 RYNGKKDVFVFEEVF

-576 FEGMIHPEDYANW
+576 FEGMIHPEDYGNW
-589 SKQINHILQRKS
+589 NKQIKHILDRKS
-601 EKQNIQLRIYI
+601 DKLTIQIRIYI

-641 MNIQTFKETE
+641 MSIQTFKETE
-651 ENLRIAKNKAEE
+651 ENLRIAKDKAEE

-697 NFTAEEKSIFVT
+697 NFSAEEKSIFVT

-734 LPFNPEI
+734 LPFNPEV

-757 NLSKYVI
+757 ILSPYVA
-764 LKKYLPKEPVFIK
+764 LKKNLPKEPVFINA
-777 TDSLRLRQLIRN
+777 DSLRLRQLIRN
-789 LISNSIKFTREGY
+789 LINNSFKFTHDGF
-802 IEVGCSINRNKNLI
+802 IEVGCILSKNKNLI
-816 FYVEDT
+816 FYVEDS

-868 QSVQGE
+868 QSVHGE

-884 SSVIESSYDNE
+884 SSVIEASYENE

>member
-1 MNSDVNIKYSLPLWL
+1 
-16 AVLCV
+16 
-21 VIVSLYACNSM
+21 M

-40 LVIHSSNKN
+40 LVIHSFNKN
-49 DSWVKDLNRGI
+49 DSWVEDLNKGI
-60 KKAFDDKN
+60 KEAFDDKN
-68 LDTQIKEYYLSSEL
+68 LDTQINEYYLSSEL
-82 RAEEARQNEINK
+82 RTEEAKQNEINK
-94 LLDSYK
+94 LLDSYR

-111 DDCFYSFFATEH
+111 DDCFSSFFATEH
-123 PYTHSKPVI
+123 PLTHSKPVI
-132 FAGIDYVVSDLFGV
+132 FAGIDYVISELIEK
-146 HNHKNVTGITNEPNF
+146 HNHGNITGITNEPNF
-161 IETYR
+161 RQTYR

-173 MINNIQIVAENSPA
+173 KINSIQIIAEDSYA
-187 GKAAIEDAKSLLL
+187 GRAAINDAKTHLIT
-200 NIPNAVIKED
+200 IPNTVIKED
-210 SLQVDTWESLESK
+210 SLHQDGWEPLELE
-223 SNDSVYIYIKN
+223 SNDSIYIFIKN
-234 LNKINGRQ
+234 INKINGRQ
-242 LMESMTYRPHSFCIM
+242 LMESMTYQPHSFCIM
-257 AKWSNFY
+257 AKWSDFY
-264 SDLPLMG
+264 SDLPHMG

-289 GYMAENYEV
+289 GYMVENYEA
-298 GYEAANM
+298 GYEAGIMA
-305 GAKILTG
+305 AKILTG
-312 TPIASIP
+312 TPVASIP
-319 VKAIELKPIFNWAQ
+319 VKAIELKPIFNWQQ

-339 SIDKLP
+339 PIDKLP

-358 YSNLVIYMLI
+358 YSNLIIYVLV
-368 FSCLFIVII
+368 FSGLFIVFV
-377 TVSLVY
+377 TVSLIY
-383 ILNKEKKGKKLA
+383 ILNKEKKDKKLA

-422 NKRIFAINQATL
+422 NKQIFAMNQAAL

-440 KDMHEYI
+440 KDIHEYI

-459 RGRDNYLTDIF
+459 RGRDNYLADIF
-470 NSLDKFYLSY
+470 TSLDKFYHSY
-480 QFEKG
+480 QLDKG

-497 IEGTVSSLQTMDNS
+497 IEGTVSSLQTMDNYT
-511 IGWIISFKDIT
+511 GCIISFKDIT

-529 LQTLAMGDAHVYGW
+529 LHTLAMGDAHVYAW
-543 RYNGKKDIFVFEEVF
+543 RYNGKKDVFVFEEVF

-576 FEGMIHPEDYANW
+576 FEGMIHPEDYGNW
-589 SKQINHILQRKS
+589 NKQIKHILNRKS
-601 EKQNIQLRIYI
+601 DKLTIQIRIYI
-612 NNKYEWWS
+612 NNKYEWWT

-641 MNIQTFKETE
+641 MSIQTFKETE
-651 ENLRIAKNKAEE
+651 ENLRIAKDKAEE

-697 NFTAEEKSIFVT
+697 NFSAEEKSIFVT

-734 LPFNPEI
+734 LPFNPEV

-757 NLSKYVI
+757 ILSPYVA
-764 LKKYLPKEPVFIK
+764 LKKNLPKEPVFINA
-777 TDSLRLRQLIRN
+777 DSLRLRQLIRN
-789 LISNSIKFTREGY
+789 LINNSFKFTHDGF
-802 IEVGCSINRNKNLI
+802 IEVGCILSKNKNLI

-868 QSVQGE
+868 QSVHGE

-884 SSVIESSYDNE
+884 SSVIEASYENE

>member
-1 MNSDVNIKYSLPLWL
+1 M
-16 AVLCV
+16 
-21 VIVSLYACNSM
+21 IVSLYACNSV
-32 QNKKPHNV
+32 QDKKPHNV
-40 LVIHSSNKN
+40 LVIHSFNKN
-49 DSWVKDLNRGI
+49 DSWVEDLNKGI
-60 KKAFDDKN
+60 KEAFDDKN
-68 LDTQIKEYYLSSEL
+68 LDTQVKEYYLSSEL
-82 RAEEARQNEINK
+82 RTEEAKQNEINK
-94 LLDSYK
+94 LLDSYR

-111 DDCFYSFFATEH
+111 DDCFSSFFATEH
-123 PYTHSKPVI
+123 PLTHSKPVI
-132 FAGIDYVVSDLFGV
+132 FAGIDYVISELIEK
-146 HNHKNVTGITNEPNF
+146 HNHGNITGITNEPNF
-161 IETYR
+161 RQTYR

-173 MINNIQIVAENSPA
+173 KINSIQIIAEDSYA
-187 GKAAIEDAKSLLL
+187 GRAAINDAKTHLIT
-200 NIPNAVIKED
+200 IPNTVIKED
-210 SLQVDTWESLESK
+210 SLHQDGWEPLELE
-223 SNDSVYIYIKN
+223 SNDSIYIFIKN
-234 LNKINGRQ
+234 INKINGRQ
-242 LMESMTYRPHSFCIM
+242 LMESMTYQPHSFCIM
-257 AKWSNFY
+257 AKWSDFY
-264 SDLPLMG
+264 SDLPHMG

-298 GYEAANM
+298 GYEAGIMA
-305 GAKILTG
+305 AKILTG
-312 TPIASIP
+312 TPVASIP
-319 VKAIELKPIFNWAQ
+319 VKAIELKPIFNWQQ

-339 SIDKLP
+339 PIDKLP
-345 ANSIILNMPMAIR
+345 ANSIILNMPMGIR
-358 YSNLVIYMLI
+358 YSNLIIYVLV
-368 FSCLFIVII
+368 FSGLFIVFV
-377 TVSLVY
+377 TVSLIY
-383 ILNKEKKGKKLA
+383 ILNKEKKDKKLA

-422 NKRIFAINQATL
+422 NKQIFAMNQAAL
-434 DCLGLK
+434 DSLGLK
-440 KDMHEYI
+440 KDIHEYI
-447 GADIFSVLNITL
+447 GADIFSVFNITL
-459 RGRDNYLTDIF
+459 RGRDNYLADIF
-470 NSLDKFYLSY
+470 TSLDKFYLSY
-480 QFEKG
+480 QLDKG

-497 IEGTVSSLQTMDNS
+497 IEGTVSSLQTMDNYT
-511 IGWIISFKDIT
+511 GWIISFKDIT

-529 LQTLAMGDAHVYGW
+529 LHTLAMGDAHVYAW
-543 RYNGKKDIFVFEEVF
+543 RYNGKKDVFVFEEVF

-576 FEGMIHPEDYANW
+576 FEGMIHPEDYGNW
-589 SKQINHILQRKS
+589 NKQIKHILDRKS
-601 EKQNIQLRIYI
+601 DKLTIQIRIYI

-641 MNIQTFKETE
+641 MSIQTFKETE
-651 ENLRIAKNKAEE
+651 ENLRIAKDKAEE

-697 NFTAEEKSIFVT
+697 NFSAEEKSIFVT

-734 LPFNPEI
+734 LPFNPEV

-757 NLSKYVI
+757 ILSPYVA
-764 LKKYLPKEPVFIK
+764 LKKNLPKEPVFINA
-777 TDSLRLRQLIRN
+777 DSLRLRQLIRN
-789 LISNSIKFTREGY
+789 LINNSFKFTHDGF
-802 IEVGCSINRNKNLI
+802 IEVGCILSKNKNLI
-816 FYVEDT
+816 FYVEDS

-868 QSVQGE
+868 QSVHGE

-884 SSVIESSYDNE
+884 SSVIEASYENE

>member
-1 MNSDVNIKYSLPLWL
+1 M
-16 AVLCV
+16 
-21 VIVSLYACNSM
+21 IVSLYACNSV

-40 LVIHSSNKN
+40 LVIHSFNKN
-49 DSWVKDLNRGI
+49 DSWVEDLNKGI
-60 KKAFDDKN
+60 KEAFDDKN
-68 LDTQIKEYYLSSEL
+68 LDTQINEYYLSSEL
-82 RAEEARQNEINK
+82 RTEEAKQNEINK
-94 LLDSYK
+94 LLDSYR

-111 DDCFYSFFATEH
+111 DDCFSSFFATEH
-123 PYTHSKPVI
+123 PLTHSKPVI
-132 FAGIDYVVSDLFGV
+132 FAGIDYVISELIEK
-146 HNHKNVTGITNEPNF
+146 HNHGNITGITNEPNF
-161 IETYR
+161 RQTYR

-173 MINNIQIVAENSPA
+173 KINSIQIIAEDSYA
-187 GKAAIEDAKSLLL
+187 GRAAINDAKTHLIT
-200 NIPNAVIKED
+200 IPNTVIKED
-210 SLQVDTWESLESK
+210 SLHQDGWEPLELE
-223 SNDSVYIYIKN
+223 SNDSIYIFIKN
-234 LNKINGRQ
+234 INKINGRQ
-242 LMESMTYRPHSFCIM
+242 LMESMTYQPHSFCIM
-257 AKWSNFY
+257 AKWSDFY
-264 SDLPLMG
+264 SDLPHMG

-289 GYMAENYEV
+289 GYMVENYEA
-298 GYEAANM
+298 GYEAGIMA
-305 GAKILTG
+305 AKILTG
-312 TPIASIP
+312 TPVASIP
-319 VKAIELKPIFNWAQ
+319 VKAIELKPIFNWQQ

-339 SIDKLP
+339 PIDKLP

-358 YSNLVIYMLI
+358 YSNLIIYVLV
-368 FSCLFIVII
+368 FSGLFIVFV
-377 TVSLVY
+377 TVSLIY
-383 ILNKEKKGKKLA
+383 ILNKEKKDKKLA

-422 NKRIFAINQATL
+422 NKQIFAMNQAAL

-440 KDMHEYI
+440 KDIHEYI

-459 RGRDNYLTDIF
+459 RGRDNYLADIF
-470 NSLDKFYLSY
+470 TSLDKFYHSY
-480 QFEKG
+480 QLDKG

-497 IEGTVSSLQTMDNS
+497 IEGTVSSLQTMDNYT
-511 IGWIISFKDIT
+511 GWIISFKDVT

-529 LQTLAMGDAHVYGW
+529 LHTLAMGDAHVYAW
-543 RYNGKKDIFVFEEVF
+543 RYNGKKDVFVFEEVF

-576 FEGMIHPEDYANW
+576 FEGMIHPEDYGNW
-589 SKQINHILQRKS
+589 NKQIKHILDRKS
-601 EKQNIQLRIYI
+601 DKLTIQIRIYI

-641 MNIQTFKETE
+641 MSIQTFKETE
-651 ENLRIAKNKAEE
+651 ENLRIAKDKAEE

-697 NFTAEEKSIFVT
+697 NFSAEEKSIFVT

-734 LPFNPEI
+734 LPFNPEV

-757 NLSKYVI
+757 ILSPYVA
-764 LKKYLPKEPVFIK
+764 LKKNLPKEPVFINA
-777 TDSLRLRQLIRN
+777 DSLRLRQLIRH
-789 LISNSIKFTREGY
+789 LINNSFKFTHDGF
-802 IEVGCSINRNKNLI
+802 IEVGCILSKNKNLI
-816 FYVEDT
+816 FYVEDS

-868 QSVQGE
+868 QSVHGE

-884 SSVIESSYDNE
+884 SSVIEASYENE

>member
-1 MNSDVNIKYSLPLWL
+1 M
-16 AVLCV
+16 
-21 VIVSLYACNSM
+21 IVSLYACNSV

-40 LVIHSSNKN
+40 LVIHSFNKN
-49 DSWVKDLNRGI
+49 DSWVEDLNKGI
-60 KKAFDDKN
+60 KEAFDDKN
-68 LDTQIKEYYLSSEL
+68 LDTQINEYYLSSEL
-82 RAEEARQNEINK
+82 RTEEAKQNEINK
-94 LLDSYK
+94 LLDSYR

-111 DDCFYSFFATEH
+111 DDCFSSFFATEH
-123 PYTHSKPVI
+123 PLTHSKPVI
-132 FAGIDYVVSDLFGV
+132 FAGIDYVISELIEK
-146 HNHKNVTGITNEPNF
+146 HNHGNITGITNEPNF
-161 IETYR
+161 RQTYR

-173 MINNIQIVAENSPA
+173 KINSIQIIAEDSYA
-187 GKAAIEDAKSLLL
+187 GRAAINDAKTHLIT
-200 NIPNAVIKED
+200 IPNTVIKED
-210 SLQVDTWESLESK
+210 SLQLDVWEPLELE
-223 SNDSVYIYIKN
+223 SNDSIYIFVKN
-234 LNKINGRQ
+234 INKINGRQ
-242 LMESMTYRPHSFCIM
+242 LIESMTYQPHSFCIM
-257 AKWSNFY
+257 AKWSDFY
-264 SDLPLMG
+264 SDLPHMG

-289 GYMAENYEV
+289 GYMVENYEA
-298 GYEAANM
+298 GYEAGIMA
-305 GAKILTG
+305 AKILTG
-312 TPIASIP
+312 TPVASIP
-319 VKAIELKPIFNWAQ
+319 VKAIELKPIFNWQQ

-339 SIDKLP
+339 PIDKLP

-358 YSNLVIYMLI
+358 YSNLIIYVLV
-368 FSCLFIVII
+368 FSGLFIVFV
-377 TVSLVY
+377 TVSLIY
-383 ILNKEKKGKKLA
+383 ILNKEKKDKKLA

-422 NKRIFAINQATL
+422 NKQIFAMNQAAL

-440 KDMHEYI
+440 KDIHEYI

-459 RGRDNYLTDIF
+459 RGRDNYLADIF
-470 NSLDKFYLSY
+470 TSLDKFYHSY
-480 QFEKG
+480 QLDKG

-497 IEGTVSSLQTMDNS
+497 IEGTVSSLLTMDNYT
-511 IGWIISFKDIT
+511 GWIISFKDIT

-529 LQTLAMGDAHVYGW
+529 LHTLAMGDAHVYAW
-543 RYNGKKDIFVFEEVF
+543 RYNGKKDVFVFEEVF

-576 FEGMIHPEDYANW
+576 FEGMIHPEDYGNW
-589 SKQINHILQRKS
+589 NKQIKHILNRKS
-601 EKQNIQLRIYI
+601 DKLTIQIRIYI
-612 NNKYEWWS
+612 NNKYEWWT

-641 MNIQTFKETE
+641 MSIQTFKETE
-651 ENLRIAKNKAEE
+651 ENLRIAKDKAEE

-697 NFTAEEKSIFVT
+697 NFSAEEKSIFVT

-734 LPFNPEI
+734 LPFNPEV

-757 NLSKYVI
+757 ILSPYVA
-764 LKKYLPKEPVFIK
+764 LKKNLPKEPVFINA
-777 TDSLRLRQLIRN
+777 DSLRLRQLIRN
-789 LISNSIKFTREGY
+789 LINNSFKFTHDGF
-802 IEVGCSINRNKNLI
+802 IEVGCILSKNKNLI
-816 FYVEDT
+816 FYVEDS

-868 QSVQGE
+868 QSVHGE

-884 SSVIESSYDNE
+884 SSVIEASYENE

>member
-1 MNSDVNIKYSLPLWL
+1 
-16 AVLCV
+16 
-21 VIVSLYACNSM
+21 M

-40 LVIHSSNKN
+40 LVIHSFNKN
-49 DSWVKDLNRGI
+49 DSWVEDLNKGI
-60 KKAFDDKN
+60 KEAFDDKN
-68 LDTQIKEYYLSSEL
+68 LDTQINEYYLSSEL
-82 RAEEARQNEINK
+82 RTEEAKQNEINK
-94 LLDSYK
+94 LLDSYR

-111 DDCFYSFFATEH
+111 DDCFSSFFATEH
-123 PYTHSKPVI
+123 PLTHSKPVI
-132 FAGIDYVVSDLFGV
+132 FAGIDYVISELIEK
-146 HNHKNVTGITNEPNF
+146 HNHGNITGITNEPNF
-161 IETYR
+161 RQTYR

-173 MINNIQIVAENSPA
+173 KINNIQIIAEDSYA
-187 GKAAIEDAKSLLL
+187 GRAAINDAKTHLIT
-200 NIPNAVIKED
+200 IPNTVIKED
-210 SLQVDTWESLESK
+210 SLHQDGWEPLELE
-223 SNDSVYIYIKN
+223 SNDSIYIFIKN
-234 LNKINGRQ
+234 INKINGRQ
-242 LMESMTYRPHSFCIM
+242 LMESMTYQPHSFCIM
-257 AKWSNFY
+257 AKWSDFY
-264 SDLPLMG
+264 SDLPHMG

-298 GYEAANM
+298 GYEAGIMA
-305 GAKILTG
+305 AKILTG
-312 TPIASIP
+312 TPVASIP
-319 VKAIELKPIFNWAQ
+319 VKAIELKPIFNWQQ

-339 SIDKLP
+339 PIDKLP

-358 YSNLVIYMLI
+358 YSNLIIYVLV
-368 FSCLFIVII
+368 FSGLFIVFV
-377 TVSLVY
+377 TVSLIY
-383 ILNKEKKGKKLA
+383 ILNKEKKDKKLA

-422 NKRIFAINQATL
+422 NKQIFAMNQAAL
-434 DCLGLK
+434 DSLGLK
-440 KDMHEYI
+440 KDIHEYI
-447 GADIFSVLNITL
+447 GADIFSVFNITL
-459 RGRDNYLTDIF
+459 RGNENYLTDIF
-470 NSLDKFYLSY
+470 NSLDKNYLSY
-480 QFEKG
+480 QLEKG

-497 IEGTVSSLQTMDNS
+497 IEGTVSSLQTMDNYT
-511 IGWIISFKDIT
+511 GCIISFKDIT

-529 LQTLAMGDAHVYGW
+529 LHTLAMGDAHVYAW
-543 RYNGKKDIFVFEEVF
+543 RYNGKKDVFVFEEVF

-576 FEGMIHPEDYANW
+576 FEGMIHPEDYGNW
-589 SKQINHILQRKS
+589 NKQIKHILNRKS
-601 EKQNIQLRIYI
+601 DKLTIQIRIYI
-612 NNKYEWWS
+612 NNKYEWWA

-641 MNIQTFKETE
+641 MSIQTFKETE
-651 ENLRIAKNKAEE
+651 ENLRIAKDKAEE

-697 NFTAEEKSIFVT
+697 NFSAEEKSIFVT

-734 LPFNPEI
+734 LPFNPEV

-757 NLSKYVI
+757 ILSPYVA
-764 LKKYLPKEPVFIK
+764 LKKNLPKEPVFINA
-777 TDSLRLRQLIRN
+777 DSLRLRQLIRH
-789 LISNSIKFTREGY
+789 LINNSFKFTHDGF
-802 IEVGCSINRNKNLI
+802 IEVGCSVNQNKNLI
-816 FYVEDT
+816 FYVEDS

-868 QSVQGE
+868 QSVHGE

-884 SSVIESSYDNE
+884 SSVIEASYENE

>member
-1 MNSDVNIKYSLPLWL
+1 M
-16 AVLCV
+16 
-21 VIVSLYACNSM
+21 IVSLYACNSV

-40 LVIHSSNKN
+40 LVIHSFNKN
-49 DSWVKDLNRGI
+49 DSWVEDLNKGI
-60 KKAFDDKN
+60 KEAFDDEN
-68 LDTQIKEYYLSSEL
+68 LDTQVKEYYLSTEL
-82 RAEEARQNEINK
+82 RTEEAKQNEINK
-94 LLDSYK
+94 LLDSYS

-111 DDCFYSFFATEH
+111 DDCFSSFFATEH
-123 PYTHSKPVI
+123 PLTHSKPVI
-132 FAGIDYVVSDLFGV
+132 FAGIDYVISELIEK
-146 HNHKNVTGITNEPNF
+146 HNHGNITGITNEPNF
-161 IETYR
+161 RQTYR

-173 MINNIQIVAENSPA
+173 KINSIQIIAEDSYA
-187 GKAAIEDAKSLLL
+187 GRAAINDAKTHLIT
-200 NIPNAVIKED
+200 IPNTVIKED
-210 SLQVDTWESLESK
+210 SLHQDGWEPLELE
-223 SNDSVYIYIKN
+223 SNDSIYIFIKN
-234 LNKINGRQ
+234 INKINGRQ
-242 LMESMTYRPHSFCIM
+242 LMESMTYQPHSFCIM
-257 AKWSNFY
+257 AKWSDFY
-264 SDLPLMG
+264 SDLPHMG

-298 GYEAANM
+298 GYEAGIMA
-305 GAKILTG
+305 AKILTG
-312 TPIASIP
+312 TPVASIP
-319 VKAIELKPIFNWAQ
+319 VKAIELKPIFNWQQ

-339 SIDKLP
+339 PIDKLP
-345 ANSIILNMPMAIR
+345 ANSIILNMPMGIR
-358 YSNLVIYMLI
+358 YSNFIIYILI
-368 FSCLFIVII
+368 FSGLFIVFV
-377 TVSLVY
+377 TVSLIY
-383 ILNKEKKGKKLA
+383 ILNKEKKDKKLA

-422 NKRIFAINQATL
+422 NKQIFAMNQAAL
-434 DCLGLK
+434 DSLGLK
-440 KDMHEYI
+440 KDIHEYI
-447 GADIFSVLNITL
+447 GADIFSVFNITL
-459 RGRDNYLTDIF
+459 RGNENYLTDIF
-470 NSLDKFYLSY
+470 NSLDKNYLSY
-480 QFEKG
+480 QLEKG

-497 IEGTVSSLQTMDNS
+497 IEGTVSSLQTMDNYT
-511 IGWIISFKDIT
+511 GWIISFKDVT

-529 LQTLAMGDAHVYGW
+529 LHTLAMGDAHVYAW
-543 RYNGKKDIFVFEEVF
+543 RYNGKKDVFVFEEVF

-576 FEGMIHPEDYANW
+576 FEGMIHPEDYGNW
-589 SKQINHILQRKS
+589 NKQIKHILDRKS
-601 EKQNIQLRIYI
+601 DKLTIQIRIYI

-641 MNIQTFKETE
+641 MSIQTFKETE
-651 ENLRIAKNKAEE
+651 ENLRIAKDKAEE

-697 NFTAEEKSIFVT
+697 NFSAEEKSIFVT

-734 LPFNPEI
+734 LPFNPEV

-757 NLSKYVI
+757 ILSPYVA
-764 LKKYLPKEPVFIK
+764 LKKNLPKEPVFINA
-777 TDSLRLRQLIRN
+777 DSLRLRQLIRN
-789 LISNSIKFTREGY
+789 LINNSFKFTHDGF
-802 IEVGCSINRNKNLI
+802 IEVGCILSKNKNLI
-816 FYVEDT
+816 FYVEDS

-868 QSVQGE
+868 QSVHGE

-884 SSVIESSYDNE
+884 SSVIEASYENE

>member
-1 MNSDVNIKYSLPLWL
+1 V
-16 AVLCV
+16 
-21 VIVSLYACNSM
+21 

-40 LVIHSSNKN
+40 LVIHSFNKN
-49 DSWVKDLNRGI
+49 DSWVEDLNKGI
-60 KKAFDDKN
+60 KEAFDDKN
-68 LDTQIKEYYLSSEL
+68 LDTQINEYYLSSEL
-82 RAEEARQNEINK
+82 RTEEAKQNEINK
-94 LLDSYK
+94 LLDSYR

-111 DDCFYSFFATEH
+111 DDCFSSFFATEH
-123 PYTHSKPVI
+123 PLTHSKPVI
-132 FAGIDYVVSDLFGV
+132 FAGIDYVISELIEK
-146 HNHKNVTGITNEPNF
+146 HNHGNITGITNEPNF
-161 IETYR
+161 RQTYR

-173 MINNIQIVAENSPA
+173 KINSIQIIAEDSYA
-187 GKAAIEDAKSLLL
+187 GRAAINDAKTHLIT
-200 NIPNAVIKED
+200 IPNTVIKED
-210 SLQVDTWESLESK
+210 SLHQDGWEPLELE
-223 SNDSVYIYIKN
+223 SNDSIYIFIKN
-234 LNKINGRQ
+234 INKINGRQ
-242 LMESMTYRPHSFCIM
+242 LMESMTYQPHSFCIM
-257 AKWSNFY
+257 AKWSDFY
-264 SDLPLMG
+264 SDLPHMG

-289 GYMAENYEV
+289 GYMVENYEA
-298 GYEAANM
+298 GYEAGIMA
-305 GAKILTG
+305 AKILTG
-312 TPIASIP
+312 TPVASIP
-319 VKAIELKPIFNWAQ
+319 VKAIELKPIFNWQQ

-339 SIDKLP
+339 PIDKLP

-358 YSNLVIYMLI
+358 YSNLIIYVLV
-368 FSCLFIVII
+368 FSGLFIVFV
-377 TVSLVY
+377 TVSLIY
-383 ILNKEKKGKKLA
+383 ILNKEKKDKKLA

-422 NKRIFAINQATL
+422 NKQIFAMNQAAL

-440 KDMHEYI
+440 KDIHEYI

-459 RGRDNYLTDIF
+459 RGRDNYLADIF
-470 NSLDKFYLSY
+470 TSLDKFYHSY
-480 QFEKG
+480 QLDKG

-497 IEGTVSSLQTMDNS
+497 IEGTVSSLQTMDNYT
-511 IGWIISFKDIT
+511 GCIISFKDIT

-529 LQTLAMGDAHVYGW
+529 LHTLAMGDAHVYAW
-543 RYNGKKDIFVFEEVF
+543 RYNGKKDVFVFEEVF

-576 FEGMIHPEDYANW
+576 FEGMIHPEDYGNW
-589 SKQINHILQRKS
+589 NKQIKHILNRKS
-601 EKQNIQLRIYI
+601 DKLTIQIRIYI
-612 NNKYEWWS
+612 NNKYEWWA

-641 MNIQTFKETE
+641 MSIQTFKETE
-651 ENLRIAKNKAEE
+651 ENLRIAKDKAEE

-697 NFTAEEKSIFVT
+697 NFSAEEKSIFVT

-734 LPFNPEI
+734 LPFNPEV

-757 NLSKYVI
+757 ILSPYVA
-764 LKKYLPKEPVFIK
+764 LKKNLPKEPVFINA
-777 TDSLRLRQLIRN
+777 DSLRLRQLIRN
-789 LISNSIKFTREGY
+789 LINNSFKFTHDGF
-802 IEVGCSINRNKNLI
+802 IEVGCSVNQNKNLI
-816 FYVEDT
+816 FYVEDS

-868 QSVQGE
+868 QSVHGE

-884 SSVIESSYDNE
+884 SSVIEASYENE

>member
-1 MNSDVNIKYSLPLWL
+1 
-16 AVLCV
+16 
-21 VIVSLYACNSM
+21 M

-40 LVIHSSNKN
+40 LVIHSFNKN
-49 DSWVKDLNRGI
+49 DSWVEDLNKGI
-60 KKAFDDKN
+60 KEAFDDKN
-68 LDTQIKEYYLSSEL
+68 LDTQINEYYLSSEL
-82 RAEEARQNEINK
+82 RTEEAKQNEINK
-94 LLDSYK
+94 LLDSYR

-111 DDCFYSFFATEH
+111 DDCFSSFFATEH
-123 PYTHSKPVI
+123 PLTHSKPVI
-132 FAGIDYVVSDLFGV
+132 FAGIDYVISELIEK
-146 HNHKNVTGITNEPNF
+146 HNHGNITGITNEPNF
-161 IETYR
+161 RQTYR
-166 LAVQLFG
+166 LAVHLFG
-173 MINNIQIVAENSPA
+173 KINSIQIIAEDSYA
-187 GKAAIEDAKSLLL
+187 GRAAINDAKTHLIT
-200 NIPNAVIKED
+200 IPNTVIKED
-210 SLQVDTWESLESK
+210 SLHQDGWEPLELE
-223 SNDSVYIYIKN
+223 SNDSIYIFIKN
-234 LNKINGRQ
+234 INKINGRQ
-242 LMESMTYRPHSFCIM
+242 LMESMTYQPHSFCIM
-257 AKWSNFY
+257 AKWSDFY
-264 SDLPLMG
+264 SDLPHMG

-298 GYEAANM
+298 GYEAGIMA
-305 GAKILTG
+305 AKILTG
-312 TPIASIP
+312 TPVASIP
-319 VKAIELKPIFNWAQ
+319 VKAIELKPIFNWQQ

-339 SIDKLP
+339 PIDKLP
-345 ANSIILNMPMAIR
+345 ANSIILNMPMRIR
-358 YSNLVIYMLI
+358 YSNLIIYVLV
-368 FSCLFIVII
+368 FSGLFIVFV
-377 TVSLVY
+377 TVSLIY
-383 ILNKEKKGKKLA
+383 ILNKEKKDKKLA

-422 NKRIFAINQATL
+422 NKQIFAMNQAAL

-440 KDMHEYI
+440 KDIHEYI

-459 RGRDNYLTDIF
+459 RGRDNYLADIF
-470 NSLDKFYLSY
+470 TSLDKFYHSY
-480 QFEKG
+480 QLDKG

-497 IEGTVSSLQTMDNS
+497 IEGTVSSLQTMDNYT
-511 IGWIISFKDIT
+511 GCIISFKDIT

-529 LQTLAMGDAHVYGW
+529 LHTLAMGDAHVYAW
-543 RYNGKKDIFVFEEVF
+543 RYNGKKDVFVFEEVF

-576 FEGMIHPEDYANW
+576 FEGMIHPEDYGNW
-589 SKQINHILQRKS
+589 NKQIKHILNRKS
-601 EKQNIQLRIYI
+601 DKLTIQIRIYI
-612 NNKYEWWS
+612 NNKYEWWA

-641 MNIQTFKETE
+641 MSIQTFKETE
-651 ENLRIAKNKAEE
+651 ENLRIAKDKAEE

-697 NFTAEEKSIFVT
+697 NFSAEEKSIFVT

-734 LPFNPEI
+734 LPFNPEV

-757 NLSKYVI
+757 ILSPYVA
-764 LKKYLPKEPVFIK
+764 LKKNLPKEPVFINA
-777 TDSLRLRQLIRN
+777 DSLRLRQLIRN
-789 LISNSIKFTREGY
+789 LINNSFKFTHDGF
-802 IEVGCSINRNKNLI
+802 IEVGCSVNQNKNLI
-816 FYVEDT
+816 FYVEDS

-868 QSVQGE
+868 QSVHGE

-884 SSVIESSYDNE
+884 SSVIEASYENE

>member
-1 MNSDVNIKYSLPLWL
+1 
-16 AVLCV
+16 
-21 VIVSLYACNSM
+21 M

-40 LVIHSSNKN
+40 LVIHSFNKN
-49 DSWVKDLNRGI
+49 DSWVEDLNKGI
-60 KKAFDDKN
+60 KEAFDDEN
-68 LDTQIKEYYLSSEL
+68 LDTQVKEYYLSTEL
-82 RAEEARQNEINK
+82 RTEEAKQNEINK
-94 LLDSYK
+94 LLDSYS

-111 DDCFYSFFATEH
+111 DDCFSSFFATEH
-123 PYTHSKPVI
+123 PYTHSKPVV
-132 FAGIDYVVSDLFGV
+132 FAGIDYVISELIEK
-146 HNHKNVTGITNEPNF
+146 HTHENITGITNEPNF
-161 IETYR
+161 RQTYR

-173 MINNIQIVAENSPA
+173 KINSIQIIAEDSYA
-187 GKAAIEDAKSLLL
+187 GRAAINDAKTHLIT
-200 NIPNAVIKED
+200 IPNTVIKED
-210 SLQVDTWESLESK
+210 SLQLDVWEPLELE
-223 SNDSVYIYIKN
+223 SNDSIYIFVKN
-234 LNKINGRQ
+234 INKINGRQ
-242 LMESMTYRPHSFCIM
+242 LIESMTYQPHSFCIM
-257 AKWSNFY
+257 AKWSDFY
-264 SDLPLMG
+264 SDLPHMG

-289 GYMAENYEV
+289 GYMVENYEA
-298 GYEAANM
+298 GYEAGIMA
-305 GAKILTG
+305 AKILTG
-312 TPIASIP
+312 TPVASIP
-319 VKAIELKPIFNWAQ
+319 VKAIELKPIFNWQQ

-339 SIDKLP
+339 PIDKLP
-345 ANSIILNMPMAIR
+345 ANSIILNMPMRIR
-358 YSNLVIYMLI
+358 YSNLIIYVLV
-368 FSCLFIVII
+368 FSGLFIVFV
-377 TVSLVY
+377 TVSLIY
-383 ILNKEKKGKKLA
+383 ILNKEKKDKKLA

-422 NKRIFAINQATL
+422 NKQIFAMNQAAL

-440 KDMHEYI
+440 KDIHEYI

-459 RGRDNYLTDIF
+459 RGRDNYLADIF
-470 NSLDKFYLSY
+470 TSLDKFYHSY
-480 QFEKG
+480 QLDKG

-497 IEGTVSSLQTMDNS
+497 IEGTVSSLLTMDNYT
-511 IGWIISFKDIT
+511 GWIISFKDIT

-529 LQTLAMGDAHVYGW
+529 LHTLAMGDAHVYAW
-543 RYNGKKDIFVFEEVF
+543 RYNGKKDVFVFEEVF

-576 FEGMIHPEDYANW
+576 FEGMIHPEDYGNW
-589 SKQINHILQRKS
+589 NKQIKHILNRKS
-601 EKQNIQLRIYI
+601 DKLTIQIRIYI

-641 MNIQTFKETE
+641 MSIQTFKETE
-651 ENLRIAKNKAEE
+651 ENLRIAKDKAEE

-697 NFTAEEKSIFVT
+697 NFSAEEKSIFVT

-734 LPFNPEI
+734 LPFNPEV

-757 NLSKYVI
+757 ILSPYVA
-764 LKKYLPKEPVFIK
+764 LKKNLPKEPVFINA
-777 TDSLRLRQLIRN
+777 DSLRLRQLIRN
-789 LISNSIKFTREGY
+789 LINNSFKFTHDGF
-802 IEVGCSINRNKNLI
+802 IEVGCILSKNKNLI
-816 FYVEDT
+816 FYVEDS

-868 QSVQGE
+868 QSVHGE

-884 SSVIESSYDNE
+884 SSVIEASYENE

>member
-1 MNSDVNIKYSLPLWL
+1 M
-16 AVLCV
+16 
-21 VIVSLYACNSM
+21 IVSLYACNSV

-40 LVIHSSNKN
+40 LVIHSFNKN
-49 DSWVKDLNRGI
+49 DSWVEDLNKGI
-60 KKAFDDKN
+60 KEAFDDKN
-68 LDTQIKEYYLSSEL
+68 LDTQINEYYLSSEL
-82 RAEEARQNEINK
+82 RTEEAKQNEINK
-94 LLDSYK
+94 LLDSYR

-111 DDCFYSFFATEH
+111 DDCFSSFFATEH
-123 PYTHSKPVI
+123 PLTHSKPVI
-132 FAGIDYVVSDLFGV
+132 FAGIDYVISELIEK
-146 HNHKNVTGITNEPNF
+146 HNHGNITGITNEPNF
-161 IETYR
+161 RQTYR

-173 MINNIQIVAENSPA
+173 KINSIQIIAEDSYA
-187 GKAAIEDAKSLLL
+187 GRAAINDAKTHLIT
-200 NIPNAVIKED
+200 IPNTVIKED
-210 SLQVDTWESLESK
+210 SLHQDGWEPLELE
-223 SNDSVYIYIKN
+223 SNDSIYIFVKN
-234 LNKINGRQ
+234 INKINGRQ
-242 LMESMTYRPHSFCIM
+242 LMESMTYQPHSFCIM
-257 AKWSNFY
+257 AKWSDFY
-264 SDLPLMG
+264 SDLPHMG

-289 GYMAENYEV
+289 GYMVENYEA
-298 GYEAANM
+298 GYEAGIMA
-305 GAKILTG
+305 AKILTG
-312 TPIASIP
+312 TPVASIP
-319 VKAIELKPIFNWAQ
+319 VKAIELKPIFNWQQ

-339 SIDKLP
+339 PIDKLP

-358 YSNLVIYMLI
+358 YSNLIIYVLV
-368 FSCLFIVII
+368 FSGLFIVFV
-377 TVSLVY
+377 TVSLIY
-383 ILNKEKKGKKLA
+383 ILNKEKKDKKLA

-422 NKRIFAINQATL
+422 NKQIFAMNQAAL

-440 KDMHEYI
+440 KDIHEYI

-459 RGRDNYLTDIF
+459 RGRDNYLADIF
-470 NSLDKFYLSY
+470 TSLDKFYHSY
-480 QFEKG
+480 QLDKG

-497 IEGTVSSLQTMDNS
+497 IEGTVSSLQTMDNYT
-511 IGWIISFKDIT
+511 GCIISFKDIT

-529 LQTLAMGDAHVYGW
+529 LHTLAMGDAHVYAW
-543 RYNGKKDIFVFEEVF
+543 RYNGKKDVFVFEEVF
-558 FRETGVYDN
+558 FRETGVYNN
-567 GKHTIHSDV
+567 GKHAIHSDV
-576 FEGMIHPEDYANW
+576 FEGMIHPEDYGNW
-589 SKQINHILQRKS
+589 NKQIKHILNRKS
-601 EKQNIQLRIYI
+601 DKLTIQIRIYI
-612 NNKYEWWS
+612 NNKYEWWA

-641 MNIQTFKETE
+641 MSIQTFKETE
-651 ENLRIAKNKAEE
+651 ENLRIAKDKAEE

-697 NFTAEEKSIFVT
+697 NFSAEEKSIFVT

-734 LPFNPEI
+734 LPFNPEV

-757 NLSKYVI
+757 ILSPYVA
-764 LKKYLPKEPVFIK
+764 LKKNLPKEPVFINA
-777 TDSLRLRQLIRN
+777 DSLRLRQLIRN
-789 LISNSIKFTREGY
+789 LINNSFKFTHDGF
-802 IEVGCSINRNKNLI
+802 IEVGCSVNQNKNLI
-816 FYVEDT
+816 FYVEDS

-868 QSVQGE
+868 QSVHGE

-884 SSVIESSYDNE
+884 SSVIEASYENE

>member
-1 MNSDVNIKYSLPLWL
+1 M
-16 AVLCV
+16 
-21 VIVSLYACNSM
+21 IVSLYACDSV
-32 QNKKPHNV
+32 QDKKPHNV
-40 LVIHSSNKN
+40 LVIHSFNKN
-49 DSWVKDLNRGI
+49 DSWVEDLNKGI
-60 KKAFDDKN
+60 KEAFDDKN
-68 LDTQIKEYYLSSEL
+68 LDTQVNEYYLSSEL
-82 RAEEARQNEINK
+82 RTEEAKQNEINK
-94 LLDSYK
+94 LLDSYR

-111 DDCFYSFFATEH
+111 DDCFSSFFATEH
-123 PYTHSKPVI
+123 PLTHSKPVI
-132 FAGIDYVVSDLFGV
+132 FAGIDYVISELIEKN
-146 HNHKNVTGITNEPNF
+146 NHGNITGITNEPNF
-161 IETYR
+161 RQTYR

-173 MINNIQIVAENSPA
+173 KINSIQIIAEDSYA
-187 GKAAIEDAKSLLL
+187 GRAAINDAKTHLIT
-200 NIPNAVIKED
+200 IPNTVIKED
-210 SLQVDTWESLESK
+210 SLHQDGWGSLELE
-223 SNDSVYIYIKN
+223 SNDSIYIFIKN
-234 LNKINGRQ
+234 INKINGRQ
-242 LMESMTYRPHSFCIM
+242 LMESMTYQPHSFCIM
-257 AKWSNFY
+257 AKWSDFY
-264 SDLPLMG
+264 SDLPHMG

-298 GYEAANM
+298 GYEAGIMA
-305 GAKILTG
+305 AKILTG
-312 TPIASIP
+312 TPVTSIP
-319 VKAIELKPIFNWAQ
+319 VKAIELKPIFNWQQ

-339 SIDKLP
+339 PIDKLP
-345 ANSIILNMPMAIR
+345 ANSIILNMPMGIR
-358 YSNLVIYMLI
+358 YSNLIIYVLV
-368 FSCLFIVII
+368 FSGLFIVFV
-377 TVSLVY
+377 TVSLIY
-383 ILNKEKKGKKLA
+383 ILNKEKKDKKLA

-422 NKRIFAINQATL
+422 NKQIFAMNQAAL

-440 KDMHEYI
+440 KDIHEYI

-459 RGRDNYLTDIF
+459 RGRDNYLADIF
-470 NSLDKFYLSY
+470 TSLDKFYHSY
-480 QFEKG
+480 QLDKG

-497 IEGTVSSLQTMDNS
+497 IEGTVSSLLTMDNYT
-511 IGWIISFKDIT
+511 GWIISFKDIT

-529 LQTLAMGDAHVYGW
+529 LHTLAMGDAHVYAW
-543 RYNGKKDIFVFEEVF
+543 RYNGKKDVFVFEEVF
-558 FRETGVYDN
+558 FRETGVYNN
-567 GKHTIHSDV
+567 GKHAIHSDV
-576 FEGMIHPEDYANW
+576 FEGMIHPEDYGNW
-589 SKQINHILQRKS
+589 NKQIKHILDRKS
-601 EKQNIQLRIYI
+601 DKLTIQIRIYI
-612 NNKYEWWS
+612 NNKYEWWT

-641 MNIQTFKETE
+641 MSIQTFKETE
-651 ENLRIAKNKAEE
+651 ENLRIAKDKAEE

-697 NFTAEEKSIFVT
+697 NFSAEEKSIFVT

-734 LPFNPEI
+734 LPFNPEV

-757 NLSKYVI
+757 ILSPYVA
-764 LKKYLPKEPVFIK
+764 LKKNLPKEPVFINA
-777 TDSLRLRQLIRN
+777 DSLRLRQLIRN
-789 LISNSIKFTREGY
+789 LINNSFKFTHDGF
-802 IEVGCSINRNKNLI
+802 IEVGCILSKNKNLI
-816 FYVEDT
+816 FYVEDS

-868 QSVQGE
+868 QSVHGE

-884 SSVIESSYDNE
+884 SSVIEASYENE

>member
-1 MNSDVNIKYSLPLWL
+1 MT
-16 AVLCV
+16 
-21 VIVSLYACNSM
+21 VSLYACNSV

-40 LVIHSSNKN
+40 LVIHSFNKN
-49 DSWVKDLNRGI
+49 DSWVEDLNKGI
-60 KKAFDDKN
+60 KEAFDDEN
-68 LDTQIKEYYLSSEL
+68 LDTQVKKYYLSSEL
-82 RAEEARQNEINK
+82 RTEEAKQKEINK
-94 LLDSYK
+94 LLDSYS

-111 DDCFYSFFATEH
+111 DDCFSSFFATEH
-123 PYTHSKPVI
+123 PYTHSKPVV
-132 FAGIDYVVSDLFGV
+132 FAGIDYVISELIEK
-146 HNHKNVTGITNEPNF
+146 HTHENITGITNEPNF
-161 IETYR
+161 RQTYR

-173 MINNIQIVAENSPA
+173 KINSIQIIAEDSYA
-187 GKAAIEDAKSLLL
+187 GRAAINDAKTHLIT
-200 NIPNAVIKED
+200 IPNTVIKED
-210 SLQVDTWESLESK
+210 SLQLDVWEPLELE
-223 SNDSVYIYIKN
+223 SNDSIYIFVKN
-234 LNKINGRQ
+234 INKINGRQ
-242 LMESMTYRPHSFCIM
+242 LIESMTYQPHSFCIM
-257 AKWSNFY
+257 AKWSDFY
-264 SDLPLMG
+264 SDLPHMG

-298 GYEAANM
+298 GYEAGIMA
-305 GAKILTG
+305 AKILTG
-312 TPIASIP
+312 TPVASIP
-319 VKAIELKPIFNWAQ
+319 VKAIELKPIFNWQQ

-339 SIDKLP
+339 PIDKLP
-345 ANSIILNMPMAIR
+345 ANSIILNMPMRIR
-358 YSNLVIYMLI
+358 YSNLIIYVLV
-368 FSCLFIVII
+368 FSGLFIVFI
-377 TVSLVY
+377 TVSLIY
-383 ILNKEKKGKKLA
+383 ILNKEKKDKKLA

-422 NKRIFAINQATL
+422 NKRIFAINQAAL

-459 RGRDNYLTDIF
+459 RGRDNYLADIF

-480 QFEKG
+480 QLDKR

-497 IEGTVSSLQTMDNS
+497 IEGTVSSLLTMDNYT
-511 IGWIISFKDIT
+511 GWIISFKDIT

-529 LQTLAMGDAHVYGW
+529 LHTLAMGDAHVYAW
-543 RYNGKKDIFVFEEVF
+543 RYNGKKDVFVFEEVF

-576 FEGMIHPEDYANW
+576 FEGMIHPEDYGNW
-589 SKQINHILQRKS
+589 NKQIKHILDRKS
-601 EKQNIQLRIYI
+601 DKLTIQIRIYI

-641 MNIQTFKETE
+641 MSIQTFKETE
-651 ENLRIAKNKAEE
+651 ENLRIAKDKAEE

-697 NFTAEEKSIFVT
+697 NFSAEEKSIFVT

-720 LINDIL
+720 LISDIL

-734 LPFNPEI
+734 LPFNPEV

-757 NLSKYVI
+757 TLSPYVS
-764 LKKYLPKEPVFIK
+764 LKKNLPNEPVFIN

-789 LISNSIKFTREGY
+789 LINNSIKFTREGY
-802 IEVGCSINRNKNLI
+802 IEVGCSANQNKNLI
-816 FYVEDT
+816 FYVEDS

-868 QSVQGE
+868 QSVRGE

-884 SSVIESSYDNE
+884 SNVIEASYDNE

>member
-1 MNSDVNIKYSLPLWL
+1 M
-16 AVLCV
+16 
-21 VIVSLYACNSM
+21 IVSLYACNSV

-40 LVIHSSNKN
+40 LVIHSFNKN
-49 DSWVKDLNRGI
+49 DSWVEDLNKGV
-60 KKAFDDKN
+60 KEAFDDEN
-68 LDTQIKEYYLSSEL
+68 LDTQVKEYYLSSEL
-82 RAEEARQNEINK
+82 RTEEAKQNEINK
-94 LLDSYK
+94 LLDSYR

-111 DDCFYSFFATEH
+111 DDCFSSFFATEH
-123 PYTHSKPVI
+123 PLTHSKPVI
-132 FAGIDYVVSDLFGV
+132 FAGIDYVISELIEK
-146 HNHKNVTGITNEPNF
+146 HNHGNITGITNEPNF
-161 IETYR
+161 RQTYR

-173 MINNIQIVAENSPA
+173 KINSIQIIAEDSYA
-187 GKAAIEDAKSLLL
+187 GRAAINDAKTHLIT
-200 NIPNAVIKED
+200 IPNTVIKED
-210 SLQVDTWESLESK
+210 SLHQDGWEPLELE
-223 SNDSVYIYIKN
+223 SNDSIYIFIKN
-234 LNKINGRQ
+234 INKINGRQ
-242 LMESMTYRPHSFCIM
+242 LMESMTYQPHSFCIM
-257 AKWSNFY
+257 AKWSDFY
-264 SDLPLMG
+264 SDLPHMG

-298 GYEAANM
+298 GYEAGIMA
-305 GAKILTG
+305 AKILTG
-312 TPIASIP
+312 TPVASIP
-319 VKAIELKPIFNWAQ
+319 VKAIELKPIFNWQQ

-339 SIDKLP
+339 PIDKLP
-345 ANSIILNMPMAIR
+345 ANSIILNMPMGIR
-358 YSNLVIYMLI
+358 YSNLIIYVLV
-368 FSCLFIVII
+368 FSGLFIVFV
-377 TVSLVY
+377 TVSLIY
-383 ILNKEKKGKKLA
+383 ILNKEKKDKKLA

-422 NKRIFAINQATL
+422 NKQIFAMNQAAL

-440 KDMHEYI
+440 KDIHEYI

-459 RGRDNYLTDIF
+459 RGRDNYLADIF
-470 NSLDKFYLSY
+470 TSLDKFYHSY
-480 QFEKG
+480 QLDKG

-497 IEGTVSSLQTMDNS
+497 IEGTVSSLQTMDNYT
-511 IGWIISFKDIT
+511 GCIISFKDIT

-529 LQTLAMGDAHVYGW
+529 LHTLAMGDAHVYAW
-543 RYNGKKDIFVFEEVF
+543 RYNGKKDVFVFEEVF

-576 FEGMIHPEDYANW
+576 FEGMIHPEDYGNW
-589 SKQINHILQRKS
+589 NKQIKHILNRKS
-601 EKQNIQLRIYI
+601 DKLTIQIRIYI
-612 NNKYEWWS
+612 NNKYEWWA

-641 MNIQTFKETE
+641 MSIQTFKETE
-651 ENLRIAKNKAEE
+651 ENLRIAKDKAEE

-697 NFTAEEKSIFVT
+697 NFSAEEKSIFVT

-734 LPFNPEI
+734 LPFNPEV

-757 NLSKYVI
+757 ILSPYVA
-764 LKKYLPKEPVFIK
+764 LKKNLPKEPVFINA
-777 TDSLRLRQLIRN
+777 DSLRLRQLIRH
-789 LISNSIKFTREGY
+789 LINNSFKFTHDGF
-802 IEVGCSINRNKNLI
+802 IEVGCSLSKNKNLI
-816 FYVEDT
+816 FYVDDS

-868 QSVQGE
+868 QSVHGE

-884 SSVIESSYDNE
+884 SSVIEASYENE

>member
-1 MNSDVNIKYSLPLWL
+1 M
-16 AVLCV
+16 
-21 VIVSLYACNSM
+21 IVSLYACNSV

-40 LVIHSSNKN
+40 LVIHSFNKN
-49 DSWVKDLNRGI
+49 DSWVEDLNKGI
-60 KKAFDDKN
+60 KEAFDDKN
-68 LDTQIKEYYLSSEL
+68 LDTQINEYYLSSEL
-82 RAEEARQNEINK
+82 RTEEAKQNEINK
-94 LLDSYK
+94 LLDSYR

-111 DDCFYSFFATEH
+111 DDCFSSFFATEH
-123 PYTHSKPVI
+123 PLTHSKPVI
-132 FAGIDYVVSDLFGV
+132 FAGIDYVISELIEK
-146 HNHKNVTGITNEPNF
+146 HNHGNITGITNEPNF
-161 IETYR
+161 RQTYR

-173 MINNIQIVAENSPA
+173 KINSIQIIAEDSYA
-187 GKAAIEDAKSLLL
+187 GRAAINDAKTHLIT
-200 NIPNAVIKED
+200 IPNTVIKED
-210 SLQVDTWESLESK
+210 SLHQDGWEPLELE
-223 SNDSVYIYIKN
+223 SNDSIYIFIKN
-234 LNKINGRQ
+234 INKINGRQ
-242 LMESMTYRPHSFCIM
+242 LMESMTYQPHSFCIM
-257 AKWSNFY
+257 AKWSDFY
-264 SDLPLMG
+264 SDLPHMG

-289 GYMAENYEV
+289 GYMVENYEA
-298 GYEAANM
+298 GYEAGIMA
-305 GAKILTG
+305 AKILTG
-312 TPIASIP
+312 TPVASIP
-319 VKAIELKPIFNWAQ
+319 VKAIELKPIFNWQQ

-339 SIDKLP
+339 PIDKLP

-358 YSNLVIYMLI
+358 YSNLIIYVLV
-368 FSCLFIVII
+368 FSGLFIVFV
-377 TVSLVY
+377 TVSLIY
-383 ILNKEKKGKKLA
+383 ILNKEKKDKKLA

-422 NKRIFAINQATL
+422 NKQIFAMNQAAL

-440 KDMHEYI
+440 KDIHEYI

-459 RGRDNYLTDIF
+459 RGRDNYLADIF
-470 NSLDKFYLSY
+470 TSLDKFYHSY
-480 QFEKG
+480 QLDKG

-497 IEGTVSSLQTMDNS
+497 IEGTVSSLQTMDNYT
-511 IGWIISFKDIT
+511 GCIISFKDIT

-529 LQTLAMGDAHVYGW
+529 LHTLAMGDAHVYAW
-543 RYNGKKDIFVFEEVF
+543 RYNGKKDVFVFEEVF

-576 FEGMIHPEDYANW
+576 FEGMIHPEDYGNW
-589 SKQINHILQRKS
+589 NKQIKHILNRKS
-601 EKQNIQLRIYI
+601 DKLTIQIRIYI
-612 NNKYEWWS
+612 NNKYEWWA

-641 MNIQTFKETE
+641 MSIQTFKETE
-651 ENLRIAKNKAEE
+651 ENLRIAKDKAEE

-697 NFTAEEKSIFVT
+697 NFSAEEKSIFVT

-734 LPFNPEI
+734 LPFNPEV

-757 NLSKYVI
+757 ILSPYVA
-764 LKKYLPKEPVFIK
+764 LKKNLPKEPVFINA
-777 TDSLRLRQLIRN
+777 DSLRLRQLIRH
-789 LISNSIKFTREGY
+789 LINNSFKFTHDGF
-802 IEVGCSINRNKNLI
+802 IEVGCSVNQNKNLI
-816 FYVEDT
+816 FYVEDS

-868 QSVQGE
+868 QSVHGE

-884 SSVIESSYDNE
+884 SSVIEASYENE

>member
-1 MNSDVNIKYSLPLWL
+1 
-16 AVLCV
+16 
-21 VIVSLYACNSM
+21 M
-32 QNKKPHNV
+32 QDKKPHNV
-40 LVIHSSNKN
+40 LVIHSFNKN
-49 DSWVKDLNRGI
+49 DSWVEDLNKGI
-60 KKAFDDKN
+60 KEAFDDKN
-68 LDTQIKEYYLSSEL
+68 LDTQINEYYFSSEL
-82 RAEEARQNEINK
+82 RTEEAKQNEINK
-94 LLDSYK
+94 LLDSYS

-111 DDCFYSFFATEH
+111 DDCFSSFFATEH
-123 PYTHSKPVI
+123 PLTHSKPVI
-132 FAGIDYVVSDLFGV
+132 FAGIDYVISELIEK
-146 HNHKNVTGITNEPNF
+146 HNHGNITGITNEPNF
-161 IETYR
+161 RQTYR

-173 MINNIQIVAENSPA
+173 KINSIQIIAEDSYA
-187 GKAAIEDAKSLLL
+187 GRAAINDAKTHLIT
-200 NIPNAVIKED
+200 IPNTVIKED
-210 SLQVDTWESLESK
+210 SLHQDGWEPLELE
-223 SNDSVYIYIKN
+223 SNDSIYIFIKN
-234 LNKINGRQ
+234 INKINGRQ
-242 LMESMTYRPHSFCIM
+242 LMESMTYQPHSFCIM
-257 AKWSNFY
+257 AKWSDFY

-298 GYEAANM
+298 GYEAGIMA
-305 GAKILTG
+305 AKILTG
-312 TPIASIP
+312 TPVASIP
-319 VKAIELKPIFNWAQ
+319 VKAIELKPIFNWQQ

-339 SIDKLP
+339 PIDKLP
-345 ANSIILNMPMAIR
+345 ANSIILNMPMGIR
-358 YSNLVIYMLI
+358 YSNLIIYVLV
-368 FSCLFIVII
+368 FSGLFIVFV
-377 TVSLVY
+377 TVSLIY
-383 ILNKEKKGKKLA
+383 ILNKEKKDKKLA

-422 NKRIFAINQATL
+422 NKQIFAMNQAAL
-434 DCLGLK
+434 DSLGLK
-440 KDMHEYI
+440 KDIHEYI
-447 GADIFSVLNITL
+447 GADIFSVFNITL
-459 RGRDNYLTDIF
+459 RGNENYLTDIF
-470 NSLDKFYLSY
+470 NSLDKNYLSY
-480 QFEKG
+480 QLEKG

-497 IEGTVSSLQTMDNS
+497 IEGTVSSLLTMDNYT
-511 IGWIISFKDIT
+511 GWIISFKDIT

-529 LQTLAMGDAHVYGW
+529 LHTLAMGDAHVYAW
-543 RYNGKKDIFVFEEVF
+543 RYNGKKDVFVFEEVF

-576 FEGMIHPEDYANW
+576 FEGMIHPEDYGNW
-589 SKQINHILQRKS
+589 NKQIKHILNRKS
-601 EKQNIQLRIYI
+601 DKLTIQIRIYI

-641 MNIQTFKETE
+641 MSIQTFKETE
-651 ENLRIAKNKAEE
+651 ENLRIAKDKAEE

-697 NFTAEEKSIFVT
+697 NFSAEEKSIFVT

-734 LPFNPEI
+734 LPFNPEV

-757 NLSKYVI
+757 ILSPYVA
-764 LKKYLPKEPVFIK
+764 LKKNLPKEPVFINA
-777 TDSLRLRQLIRN
+777 DSLRLRQLIRN
-789 LISNSIKFTREGY
+789 LINNSFKFTHDGF
-802 IEVGCSINRNKNLI
+802 IEVGCILSKNKNLI
-816 FYVEDT
+816 FYVEDS

-868 QSVQGE
+868 QSVHGE

-884 SSVIESSYDNE
+884 SSVIEASYENE

>member
-1 MNSDVNIKYSLPLWL
+1 
-16 AVLCV
+16 
-21 VIVSLYACNSM
+21 M

-40 LVIHSSNKN
+40 LVIHSFNKN
-49 DSWVKDLNRGI
+49 DSWVEDLNKGI
-60 KKAFDDKN
+60 KEAFDDKN
-68 LDTQIKEYYLSSEL
+68 LDTQINEYYLSSEL
-82 RAEEARQNEINK
+82 RTEEAKQNEINK
-94 LLDSYK
+94 LLDSYR

-111 DDCFYSFFATEH
+111 DDCFSSFFATEH
-123 PYTHSKPVI
+123 PLTHSKPVI
-132 FAGIDYVVSDLFGV
+132 FAGIDYVISELIEK
-146 HNHKNVTGITNEPNF
+146 HNHGNITGITNEPNF
-161 IETYR
+161 RQTYR

-173 MINNIQIVAENSPA
+173 KINSIQIIAEDSYA
-187 GKAAIEDAKSLLL
+187 GRAAINDAKTHLIT
-200 NIPNAVIKED
+200 IPNTVIKED
-210 SLQVDTWESLESK
+210 SLHQDGWEPLELE
-223 SNDSVYIYIKN
+223 SNDSIYIFIKN
-234 LNKINGRQ
+234 INKINGRQ
-242 LMESMTYRPHSFCIM
+242 LMESMTYQPHSFCIM
-257 AKWSNFY
+257 AKWSDFY
-264 SDLPLMG
+264 SDLPHMG

-289 GYMAENYEV
+289 GYMVENYEA
-298 GYEAANM
+298 GYEAGIMA
-305 GAKILTG
+305 AKILTG
-312 TPIASIP
+312 TPVASIP
-319 VKAIELKPIFNWAQ
+319 VKAIELKPIFNWQQ

-339 SIDKLP
+339 PIDKLP

-358 YSNLVIYMLI
+358 YSNLIIYVLV
-368 FSCLFIVII
+368 FSGLFIVFV
-377 TVSLVY
+377 TVSLIY
-383 ILNKEKKGKKLA
+383 ILNKEKKDKKLA

-422 NKRIFAINQATL
+422 NKQIFAMNQAAL

-440 KDMHEYI
+440 KDIHEYI

-459 RGRDNYLTDIF
+459 RGRDNYLADIF
-470 NSLDKFYLSY
+470 TSLDKFYHSY
-480 QFEKG
+480 QLDKG

-497 IEGTVSSLQTMDNS
+497 IEGTVSSLQTMDNYT
-511 IGWIISFKDIT
+511 GCIISFKDIT

-529 LQTLAMGDAHVYGW
+529 LHTLAMGDAHVYAW
-543 RYNGKKDIFVFEEVF
+543 RYNGKKDVFVFEEVF

-576 FEGMIHPEDYANW
+576 FEGMIHPEDYGNW
-589 SKQINHILQRKS
+589 NKQIKHILNRKS
-601 EKQNIQLRIYI
+601 DKLTIQIRIYI
-612 NNKYEWWS
+612 NNKYEWWA

-641 MNIQTFKETE
+641 MSIQTFKETE
-651 ENLRIAKNKAEE
+651 ENLRIAKDKAEE

-697 NFTAEEKSIFVT
+697 NFSAEEKSIFVT

-734 LPFNPEI
+734 LPFNPEV

-757 NLSKYVI
+757 ILSPYVA
-764 LKKYLPKEPVFIK
+764 LKKNLPKEPVFINA
-777 TDSLRLRQLIRN
+777 DSLRLRQLIRH
-789 LISNSIKFTREGY
+789 LINNSFKFTHDGF
-802 IEVGCSINRNKNLI
+802 IEVGCSVNQNKNLI
-816 FYVEDT
+816 FYVEDS

-868 QSVQGE
+868 QSVHGE

-884 SSVIESSYDNE
+884 SSVIEASYENE

>member
-1 MNSDVNIKYSLPLWL
+1 M
-16 AVLCV
+16 
-21 VIVSLYACNSM
+21 IVSLYACNSV
-32 QNKKPHNV
+32 QDKKPHNV
-40 LVIHSSNKN
+40 LVIHSFNKN
-49 DSWVKDLNRGI
+49 DSWVEDLNKGI
-60 KKAFDDKN
+60 KEAFDDKN
-68 LDTQIKEYYLSSEL
+68 LDTQINEYYFSSEL
-82 RAEEARQNEINK
+82 RTEEAKQNEINK
-94 LLDSYK
+94 LLDSYS

-111 DDCFYSFFATEH
+111 DDCFSSFFATEH
-123 PYTHSKPVI
+123 PLTHSKPVI
-132 FAGIDYVVSDLFGV
+132 FAGIDYVISELIEK
-146 HNHKNVTGITNEPNF
+146 HNHGNITGITNEPNF
-161 IETYR
+161 RQTYR

-173 MINNIQIVAENSPA
+173 KINSIQIIAEDSYA
-187 GKAAIEDAKSLLL
+187 GRAAINDAKTHLIT
-200 NIPNAVIKED
+200 IPNTVIKED
-210 SLQVDTWESLESK
+210 SLHQDGWEPLELE
-223 SNDSVYIYIKN
+223 SNDSIYIFIKN
-234 LNKINGRQ
+234 INKINGRQ
-242 LMESMTYRPHSFCIM
+242 LMESMTYQPHSFCIM
-257 AKWSNFY
+257 AKWSDFY

-298 GYEAANM
+298 GYEAGIMA
-305 GAKILTG
+305 AKILTG
-312 TPIASIP
+312 TPVASIP
-319 VKAIELKPIFNWAQ
+319 VKAIELKPIFNWQQ

-339 SIDKLP
+339 PIDKLP
-345 ANSIILNMPMAIR
+345 ANSIILNMPMGIR
-358 YSNLVIYMLI
+358 YSNLIIYVLV
-368 FSCLFIVII
+368 FSGLFIVFV
-377 TVSLVY
+377 TVSLIY
-383 ILNKEKKGKKLA
+383 ILNKEKKDKKLA

-422 NKRIFAINQATL
+422 NKQIFAMNQAAL
-434 DCLGLK
+434 DSLGLI
-440 KDMHEYI
+440 KDIHEYI
-447 GADIFSVLNITL
+447 GADIFSVFNITL
-459 RGRDNYLTDIF
+459 RGNENYLTDIF
-470 NSLDKFYLSY
+470 NSLDKNYLSY
-480 QFEKG
+480 QLEKG

-497 IEGTVSSLQTMDNS
+497 IEGTVSSLLTMDNYT
-511 IGWIISFKDIT
+511 GWIISFKDIT

-529 LQTLAMGDAHVYGW
+529 LHTLAMGDAHVYAW
-543 RYNGKKDIFVFEEVF
+543 RYNGKKDVFVFEEVF

-576 FEGMIHPEDYANW
+576 FEGMIHPEDYGNW
-589 SKQINHILQRKS
+589 NKQIKHILNRKS
-601 EKQNIQLRIYI
+601 DKLTIQIRIYI

-641 MNIQTFKETE
+641 MSIQTFKETE
-651 ENLRIAKNKAEE
+651 ENLRIAKDKAEE

-697 NFTAEEKSIFVT
+697 NFSAEEKSIFVT

-734 LPFNPEI
+734 LPFNPEV

-757 NLSKYVI
+757 ILSPYVA
-764 LKKYLPKEPVFIK
+764 LKKNLPKEPVFINA
-777 TDSLRLRQLIRN
+777 DSLRLRQLIRN
-789 LISNSIKFTREGY
+789 LINNSFKFTHDGF
-802 IEVGCSINRNKNLI
+802 IEVGCIHSKNKNLI
-816 FYVEDT
+816 FYVEDS

-868 QSVQGE
+868 QSVHGE

-884 SSVIESSYDNE
+884 SSVIEASYENE

>member
-1 MNSDVNIKYSLPLWL
+1 
-16 AVLCV
+16 
-21 VIVSLYACNSM
+21 M

-40 LVIHSSNKN
+40 LVIHSFNKN
-49 DSWVKDLNRGI
+49 DSWVEDLNKGI
-60 KKAFDDKN
+60 KEAFDVKN
-68 LDTQIKEYYLSSEL
+68 LDTQINEYYLSSEL
-82 RAEEARQNEINK
+82 RTEEAKQNEINK
-94 LLDSYK
+94 LLDSYR

-111 DDCFYSFFATEH
+111 DDCFSSFFATEH
-123 PYTHSKPVI
+123 PLTHSKPVI
-132 FAGIDYVVSDLFGV
+132 FAGIDYVISELIEK
-146 HNHKNVTGITNEPNF
+146 HNHGNITGITNEPNF
-161 IETYR
+161 RQTYR

-173 MINNIQIVAENSPA
+173 KINSIQIIAEDSYA
-187 GKAAIEDAKSLLL
+187 GRAAINDAKTHLIT
-200 NIPNAVIKED
+200 IPNTVIKED
-210 SLQVDTWESLESK
+210 SLHQDGWEPLELE
-223 SNDSVYIYIKN
+223 SNDSIYIFIKN
-234 LNKINGRQ
+234 INKINGRQ
-242 LMESMTYRPHSFCIM
+242 LMESMTYQPHSFCIM
-257 AKWSNFY
+257 AKWSDFY
-264 SDLPLMG
+264 SDLPHMG

-289 GYMAENYEV
+289 GYMVENYEA
-298 GYEAANM
+298 GYEAGIMA
-305 GAKILTG
+305 AKILTG
-312 TPIASIP
+312 TPVASIP
-319 VKAIELKPIFNWAQ
+319 VKAIELKPIFNWQQ

-339 SIDKLP
+339 PIDKLP
-345 ANSIILNMPMAIR
+345 ANSIILNMPMRIR
-358 YSNLVIYMLI
+358 YSNLIIYVLV
-368 FSCLFIVII
+368 FSGLFIVFV
-377 TVSLVY
+377 TVSLIY
-383 ILNKEKKGKKLA
+383 ILNKEKKDKKLA

-422 NKRIFAINQATL
+422 NKQIFAMNQAAL

-440 KDMHEYI
+440 KDIHEYI

-459 RGRDNYLTDIF
+459 RGRDNYLADIF
-470 NSLDKFYLSY
+470 TSLDKFYHSY
-480 QFEKG
+480 QLDKG

-497 IEGTVSSLQTMDNS
+497 IEGTVSSLQTMDNYT
-511 IGWIISFKDIT
+511 GCIISFKDIT

-529 LQTLAMGDAHVYGW
+529 LHTLAMGDAHVYAW
-543 RYNGKKDIFVFEEVF
+543 RYNGKKDVFVFEKVF

-576 FEGMIHPEDYANW
+576 FEGMIHPEDYGNW
-589 SKQINHILQRKS
+589 NKQIKHILDRKS
-601 EKQNIQLRIYI
+601 DKLTIQIRIYI
-612 NNKYEWWS
+612 NNKYEWWT

-641 MNIQTFKETE
+641 MSIQTFKETE
-651 ENLRIAKNKAEE
+651 ENLRIAKDKAEE

-697 NFTAEEKSIFVT
+697 NFSAEEKSIFVT

-726 DLSRIESG
+726 ELSRIESG
-734 LPFNPEI
+734 LPFNPEV

-757 NLSKYVI
+757 ILSPYVA
-764 LKKYLPKEPVFIK
+764 LKKNLPKEPVFINA
-777 TDSLRLRQLIRN
+777 DSLRLRQLIRH
-789 LISNSIKFTREGY
+789 LINNSFKFTHDGF
-802 IEVGCSINRNKNLI
+802 IEVGCSVNQNKNLI
-816 FYVEDT
+816 FYVEDS

-868 QSVQGE
+868 QSVHGE

-884 SSVIESSYDNE
+884 SSVIEASYENE

>member
-1 MNSDVNIKYSLPLWL
+1 
-16 AVLCV
+16 
-21 VIVSLYACNSM
+21 M

-40 LVIHSSNKN
+40 LVIHSFNKN
-49 DSWVKDLNRGI
+49 DSWVEDLNKGI
-60 KKAFDDKN
+60 KEAFDDKN
-68 LDTQIKEYYLSSEL
+68 LDTQINEYYLSSEL
-82 RAEEARQNEINK
+82 RTEEAKQNEINK
-94 LLDSYK
+94 LLDSYR

-111 DDCFYSFFATEH
+111 DDCFSSFFATEH
-123 PYTHSKPVI
+123 PLTHSKPVI
-132 FAGIDYVVSDLFGV
+132 FAGIDYVISELIEK
-146 HNHKNVTGITNEPNF
+146 HNHGNITGITNEPNF
-161 IETYR
+161 RQTYR

-173 MINNIQIVAENSPA
+173 KINSIQIIAEDSYA
-187 GKAAIEDAKSLLL
+187 GRAAINDAKTHLIT
-200 NIPNAVIKED
+200 IPNTVIKED
-210 SLQVDTWESLESK
+210 SLHQDGWEPLELE
-223 SNDSVYIYIKN
+223 SNDSIYIFIKN
-234 LNKINGRQ
+234 INKINGRQ
-242 LMESMTYRPHSFCIM
+242 LMESMTYQPHSFCIM
-257 AKWSNFY
+257 AKWSDFY
-264 SDLPLMG
+264 SDLPHMG

-298 GYEAANM
+298 GYEAGIMA
-305 GAKILTG
+305 AKILTG
-312 TPIASIP
+312 TPVASIP
-319 VKAIELKPIFNWAQ
+319 VKAIELKPIFNWQQ

-339 SIDKLP
+339 PIDKLP

-358 YSNLVIYMLI
+358 YSNLIIYVLV
-368 FSCLFIVII
+368 FSGLFIVFV
-377 TVSLVY
+377 TVSLIY
-383 ILNKEKKGKKLA
+383 ILNKEKKDKKLA

-422 NKRIFAINQATL
+422 NKQIFAMNQAAL

-440 KDMHEYI
+440 KDIHEYI

-459 RGRDNYLTDIF
+459 RGRDNYLADIF
-470 NSLDKFYLSY
+470 TSLDKFYHSY
-480 QFEKG
+480 QLDKG

-497 IEGTVSSLQTMDNS
+497 IEGTVSSLLTMDNYT
-511 IGWIISFKDIT
+511 GWIISFKDIT

-529 LQTLAMGDAHVYGW
+529 LHTLAMGDAHVYAW
-543 RYNGKKDIFVFEEVF
+543 RYNGKKDVFVFEEVF

-576 FEGMIHPEDYANW
+576 FEGMIHPEDYGNW
-589 SKQINHILQRKS
+589 NKQIKHILNRKS
-601 EKQNIQLRIYI
+601 DKLTIQIRIYI
-612 NNKYEWWS
+612 NNKYEWWT

-641 MNIQTFKETE
+641 MSIQTFKETE
-651 ENLRIAKNKAEE
+651 ENLRIAKDKAEE

-697 NFTAEEKSIFVT
+697 NFSAEEKSIFVT

-734 LPFNPEI
+734 LPFNPEV

-757 NLSKYVI
+757 ILSPYVA
-764 LKKYLPKEPVFIK
+764 LKKNLPKEPVFINA
-777 TDSLRLRQLIRN
+777 DSLRLRQLIRN
-789 LISNSIKFTREGY
+789 LINNSFKFTHDGF
-802 IEVGCSINRNKNLI
+802 IEVGCILSKNKNLI
-816 FYVEDT
+816 FYVEDS

-868 QSVQGE
+868 QSVHGE

-884 SSVIESSYDNE
+884 SSVIEASYENE

>member
-1 MNSDVNIKYSLPLWL
+1 M
-16 AVLCV
+16 
-21 VIVSLYACNSM
+21 IVSLYACNSV
-32 QNKKPHNV
+32 QDKKPHNV
-40 LVIHSSNKN
+40 LVIHSFNKN
-49 DSWVKDLNRGI
+49 DSWVEDLNKGI
-60 KKAFDDKN
+60 KEAFDDKN
-68 LDTQIKEYYLSSEL
+68 LDTQINEYYFSSEL
-82 RAEEARQNEINK
+82 RTEEAKQNEINK
-94 LLDSYK
+94 LLDSYS

-111 DDCFYSFFATEH
+111 DDCFSSFFATEH
-123 PYTHSKPVI
+123 PLTHSKPVI
-132 FAGIDYVVSDLFGV
+132 FAGIDYVISELIEK
-146 HNHKNVTGITNEPNF
+146 HNHGNITGITNEPNF
-161 IETYR
+161 RQTYR

-173 MINNIQIVAENSPA
+173 KINSIQIIAEDSYA
-187 GKAAIEDAKSLLL
+187 GRAAINDAKTHLIT
-200 NIPNAVIKED
+200 IPNTVIKED
-210 SLQVDTWESLESK
+210 SLHQDGWEPLELE
-223 SNDSVYIYIKN
+223 SNDSIYIFIKN
-234 LNKINGRQ
+234 INKINGRQ
-242 LMESMTYRPHSFCIM
+242 LMESMTYQPHSFCIM
-257 AKWSNFY
+257 AKWSDFY

-298 GYEAANM
+298 GYEAGIMA
-305 GAKILTG
+305 AKILTG
-312 TPIASIP
+312 TTVASIP
-319 VKAIELKPIFNWAQ
+319 VKAIELKPIFNWQQ

-339 SIDKLP
+339 PIDKLP
-345 ANSIILNMPMAIR
+345 ANSIILNMPMGIR
-358 YSNLVIYMLI
+358 YSNLIIYVLV
-368 FSCLFIVII
+368 FSGLFIVFV
-377 TVSLVY
+377 TVSLIY
-383 ILNKEKKGKKLA
+383 ILNKEKKDKKLA

-422 NKRIFAINQATL
+422 NKQIFAMNQAAL
-434 DCLGLK
+434 DSLGLI
-440 KDMHEYI
+440 KDIHEYI
-447 GADIFSVLNITL
+447 GADIFSVFNITL
-459 RGRDNYLTDIF
+459 RGNENYLTDIF
-470 NSLDKFYLSY
+470 NSLDKNYLSY
-480 QFEKG
+480 QLEKG

-497 IEGTVSSLQTMDNS
+497 IEGTVSSLLTMDNYT
-511 IGWIISFKDIT
+511 GWIISFKDIT

-529 LQTLAMGDAHVYGW
+529 LHTLAMGDAHVYAW
-543 RYNGKKDIFVFEEVF
+543 RYNGKKDVFVFEEVF

-576 FEGMIHPEDYANW
+576 FEGMIHPEDYGNW
-589 SKQINHILQRKS
+589 NKQIKHILNRKS
-601 EKQNIQLRIYI
+601 DKLTIQIRIYI

-641 MNIQTFKETE
+641 MSIQTFKETE
-651 ENLRIAKNKAEE
+651 ENLRIAKDKAEE

-697 NFTAEEKSIFVT
+697 NFSAEEKSIFVT

-734 LPFNPEI
+734 LPFNPEV

-757 NLSKYVI
+757 ILNPYVA
-764 LKKYLPKEPVFIK
+764 LKKNLPKEPVFINA
-777 TDSLRLRQLIRN
+777 DSLRLRQLIRN
-789 LISNSIKFTREGY
+789 LINNSFKFTHDGF
-802 IEVGCSINRNKNLI
+802 IEVGCILSKNKNLI
-816 FYVEDT
+816 FYVEDS

-868 QSVQGE
+868 QSVHGE

-884 SSVIESSYDNE
+884 SSVIEASYENE

>member
-1 MNSDVNIKYSLPLWL
+1 M
-16 AVLCV
+16 
-21 VIVSLYACNSM
+21 IVSLYACNSV

-40 LVIHSSNKN
+40 LVIHSFNKN
-49 DSWVKDLNRGI
+49 DSWVEDLNKGI
-60 KKAFDDKN
+60 KEAFDDKN
-68 LDTQIKEYYLSSEL
+68 LDTQINEYYLSSEL
-82 RAEEARQNEINK
+82 RTEEAKQNEINK
-94 LLDSYK
+94 LLDSYR

-111 DDCFYSFFATEH
+111 DDCFSSFFATEH
-123 PYTHSKPVI
+123 PLTHSKPVI
-132 FAGIDYVVSDLFGV
+132 FAGIDYVISELIEK
-146 HNHKNVTGITNEPNF
+146 HNHGNITGITNEPNF
-161 IETYR
+161 RQTYR

-173 MINNIQIVAENSPA
+173 KINSIQIIAEDSYA
-187 GKAAIEDAKSLLL
+187 GRAAINDAKTHLIT
-200 NIPNAVIKED
+200 IPNTVIKED
-210 SLQVDTWESLESK
+210 SLHQDGWEPLELE
-223 SNDSVYIYIKN
+223 SNDSIYIFIKN
-234 LNKINGRQ
+234 INKINGRQ
-242 LMESMTYRPHSFCIM
+242 LMESMTYQPHSFCIM
-257 AKWSNFY
+257 AKWSDFY
-264 SDLPLMG
+264 SDLPHMG

-289 GYMAENYEV
+289 GYMVENYEA
-298 GYEAANM
+298 GYEAGIMA
-305 GAKILTG
+305 AKILTG
-312 TPIASIP
+312 TPVASIP
-319 VKAIELKPIFNWAQ
+319 VKAIELKPIFNWQQ

-339 SIDKLP
+339 PIDKLP

-358 YSNLVIYMLI
+358 YSNLIIYVLV
-368 FSCLFIVII
+368 FSGLFIVFV
-377 TVSLVY
+377 TVSLIY
-383 ILNKEKKGKKLA
+383 ILNKEKKDKKLA

-422 NKRIFAINQATL
+422 NKQIFAMNQAAL

-440 KDMHEYI
+440 KDIHEYI

-459 RGRDNYLTDIF
+459 RGRDNYLADIF
-470 NSLDKFYLSY
+470 TSLDKFYHSY
-480 QFEKG
+480 QLDKG

-497 IEGTVSSLQTMDNS
+497 IEGTVSSLQTMDNYT
-511 IGWIISFKDIT
+511 GCIISFKDIT

-529 LQTLAMGDAHVYGW
+529 LHTLAMGDAHVYAW
-543 RYNGKKDIFVFEEVF
+543 RYNGKKDVFVFEEVF

-576 FEGMIHPEDYANW
+576 FEGMIHPEDYGNW
-589 SKQINHILQRKS
+589 NKQIKHILNRKS
-601 EKQNIQLRIYI
+601 DKLTIQIRIYI
-612 NNKYEWWS
+612 NNKYEWWA

-641 MNIQTFKETE
+641 MSIQTFKETE
-651 ENLRIAKNKAEE
+651 ENLRIAKDKAEE

-697 NFTAEEKSIFVT
+697 NFSAEEKSIFVT

-734 LPFNPEI
+734 LPFNPEV

-757 NLSKYVI
+757 ILSPYVA
-764 LKKYLPKEPVFIK
+764 LKKNLPKEPVFINA
-777 TDSLRLRQLIRN
+777 DSLRLRQLIRN
-789 LISNSIKFTREGY
+789 LINNSFKFTHDGF
-802 IEVGCSINRNKNLI
+802 IEVGCSVNQNKNLI
-816 FYVEDT
+816 FYVEDS

-868 QSVQGE
+868 QSVHGE

-884 SSVIESSYDNE
+884 SSVIEASYENE

>member
-1 MNSDVNIKYSLPLWL
+1 
-16 AVLCV
+16 
-21 VIVSLYACNSM
+21 M
-32 QNKKPHNV
+32 QDKKPHNV
-40 LVIHSSNKN
+40 LVIHSFNKN
-49 DSWVKDLNRGI
+49 DSWVEDLNKGI
-60 KKAFDDKN
+60 KEAFDDKN
-68 LDTQIKEYYLSSEL
+68 LDTQVKEYYLSSEL
-82 RAEEARQNEINK
+82 RTEEAKQNEINK
-94 LLDSYK
+94 LLDSYR

-111 DDCFYSFFATEH
+111 DDCFSSFFATEH
-123 PYTHSKPVI
+123 PLTHSKPVI
-132 FAGIDYVVSDLFGV
+132 FAGIDYVISELIEK
-146 HNHKNVTGITNEPNF
+146 HNHGNITGITNEPNF
-161 IETYR
+161 RQTYR

-173 MINNIQIVAENSPA
+173 KINSIQIIAEDSYA
-187 GKAAIEDAKSLLL
+187 GRAAINDAKTHLIT
-200 NIPNAVIKED
+200 IPNTVIKED
-210 SLQVDTWESLESK
+210 SLHQDGWEPLELE
-223 SNDSVYIYIKN
+223 SNDSIYIFIKN
-234 LNKINGRQ
+234 INKINGRQ
-242 LMESMTYRPHSFCIM
+242 LMESMTYQPHSFCIM
-257 AKWSNFY
+257 AKWSDFY
-264 SDLPLMG
+264 SDLPHMG

-298 GYEAANM
+298 GYEAGIMA
-305 GAKILTG
+305 AKILTG
-312 TPIASIP
+312 TPVASIP
-319 VKAIELKPIFNWAQ
+319 VKAIELKPIFNWQQ

-339 SIDKLP
+339 PIDKLP
-345 ANSIILNMPMAIR
+345 ANSIILNMPMGIR
-358 YSNLVIYMLI
+358 YSNLIIYVLV
-368 FSCLFIVII
+368 FSGLFIVFV
-377 TVSLVY
+377 TVSLIY
-383 ILNKEKKGKKLA
+383 ILNKEKKDKKLA

-422 NKRIFAINQATL
+422 NKQIFAMNQAAL
-434 DCLGLK
+434 DSLGLK
-440 KDMHEYI
+440 KDIHEYI
-447 GADIFSVLNITL
+447 GADIFSVFNITL
-459 RGRDNYLTDIF
+459 RGRDNYLADIF
-470 NSLDKFYLSY
+470 TSLDKFYLSY
-480 QFEKG
+480 QLDKG

-497 IEGTVSSLQTMDNS
+497 IEGTVSSLQTMDNYT
-511 IGWIISFKDIT
+511 GWIISFKDIT

-529 LQTLAMGDAHVYGW
+529 LHTLAMGDAHVYAW
-543 RYNGKKDIFVFEEVF
+543 RYNGKKDVFVFEEVF

-576 FEGMIHPEDYANW
+576 FEGMIHPEDYGNW
-589 SKQINHILQRKS
+589 NKQIKHILDRKS
-601 EKQNIQLRIYI
+601 DKLTIQIRIYI

-641 MNIQTFKETE
+641 MSIQTFKETE
-651 ENLRIAKNKAEE
+651 ENLRIAKDKAEE

-697 NFTAEEKSIFVT
+697 NFSAEEKSIFVT

-734 LPFNPEI
+734 LPFNPEV

-757 NLSKYVI
+757 ILSPYVA
-764 LKKYLPKEPVFIK
+764 LKKNLPKEPVFINA
-777 TDSLRLRQLIRN
+777 DSLRLRQLIRN
-789 LISNSIKFTREGY
+789 LINNSFKFTHDGF
-802 IEVGCSINRNKNLI
+802 IEVGCILSKNKNLI
-816 FYVEDT
+816 FYVEDS

-868 QSVQGE
+868 QSVHGE

-884 SSVIESSYDNE
+884 SSVIEASYENE

>member
-1 MNSDVNIKYSLPLWL
+1 
-16 AVLCV
+16 
-21 VIVSLYACNSM
+21 M
-32 QNKKPHNV
+32 QDKKPHNV
-40 LVIHSSNKN
+40 LVIHSFNKN
-49 DSWVKDLNRGI
+49 DSWVEDLNKGI
-60 KKAFDDKN
+60 KEAFDVKN
-68 LDTQIKEYYLSSEL
+68 LDTQINEYYLSSEL
-82 RAEEARQNEINK
+82 RTEEAKQNEINK
-94 LLDSYK
+94 LLDSYR

-111 DDCFYSFFATEH
+111 DDCFSSFFATEH
-123 PYTHSKPVI
+123 PLTHSKPVI
-132 FAGIDYVVSDLFGV
+132 FAGIDYVISELIEK
-146 HNHKNVTGITNEPNF
+146 HNHGNITGITNEPNF
-161 IETYR
+161 RQTYR

-173 MINNIQIVAENSPA
+173 KINSIQIIAEDSYA
-187 GKAAIEDAKSLLL
+187 GRAAINDAKTHLIT
-200 NIPNAVIKED
+200 IPNTVIKED
-210 SLQVDTWESLESK
+210 SLHQDGWEPLELE
-223 SNDSVYIYIKN
+223 SNDSIYIFIKN
-234 LNKINGRQ
+234 INKINGRQ
-242 LMESMTYRPHSFCIM
+242 LMESMTYQPHSFCIM
-257 AKWSNFY
+257 AKWSDFY
-264 SDLPLMG
+264 SDLPHMG

-289 GYMAENYEV
+289 GYMVENYEA
-298 GYEAANM
+298 GYEAGIMA
-305 GAKILTG
+305 AKILTG
-312 TPIASIP
+312 TPVASIP
-319 VKAIELKPIFNWAQ
+319 VKAIELKPIFNWQQ

-339 SIDKLP
+339 PIDKLP

-358 YSNLVIYMLI
+358 YSNLIIYVLV
-368 FSCLFIVII
+368 FSGLFIVFV
-377 TVSLVY
+377 TVSLIY
-383 ILNKEKKGKKLA
+383 ILNKEKKDKKLA

-422 NKRIFAINQATL
+422 NKQIFAMNQAAL

-440 KDMHEYI
+440 KDIHEYI

-459 RGRDNYLTDIF
+459 RGRDNYLADIF
-470 NSLDKFYLSY
+470 TSLDKFYHSY
-480 QFEKG
+480 QLDKG

-497 IEGTVSSLQTMDNS
+497 IEGTVSSLQTMDNYT
-511 IGWIISFKDIT
+511 GCIISFKDIT

-529 LQTLAMGDAHVYGW
+529 LHTLAMGDAHVYAW
-543 RYNGKKDIFVFEEVF
+543 RYNGKKDVFVFEEVF

-576 FEGMIHPEDYANW
+576 FEGMIHPEDYGNW
-589 SKQINHILQRKS
+589 NKQIKHILNRKS
-601 EKQNIQLRIYI
+601 DKLTIQIRIYI

-641 MNIQTFKETE
+641 MSIQTFKETE
-651 ENLRIAKNKAEE
+651 ENLRIAKDKAEE

-697 NFTAEEKSIFVT
+697 NFSAEEKSIFVT

-734 LPFNPEI
+734 LPFNPEV

-757 NLSKYVI
+757 ILSPYVA
-764 LKKYLPKEPVFIK
+764 LKKNLPKEPVFINA
-777 TDSLRLRQLIRN
+777 DSLRLRQLIRN
-789 LISNSIKFTREGY
+789 LINNSFKFTHDGF
-802 IEVGCSINRNKNLI
+802 IEVGCSVNQNKNLI
-816 FYVEDT
+816 FYVEDS

-868 QSVQGE
+868 QSVHGE

-884 SSVIESSYDNE
+884 SSVIEASYENE